1 MKRRMTRYMVA
12 LVALLCGTVLGDGL
26 IVGGGWIASSAMSG
40 RMVVDTRAGKGTLAT
55 DHAEDIAYSGL
66 WDGDAGTTAT
76 VAVNGR
82 TVKTATGEGSYTWIP
97 SAAGTYTLT
106 HRTTKDGVQLGET
119 LTVEF
124 SVTSSALSYTNLKGA
139 THTNPA
145 TYEEGTEVLFTDPSP
160 VTGYTFTGWSPA
172 RITASMTGPLTVRA
186 NWRANTYTV
195 TYDANGG
202 LGTTAQTAATYDV
215 DVRLAQNSFTRT
227 GYTFAGWATCASGS
241 AVYQPGTV
249 VRNLSVEQDGV
260 VALYAVWTPLPRP
273 SGSTLDNGTL
283 SFGTDGDAPW
293 FEQTEES
300 HFGGSAARS
309 GGIDHNGRSRLT
321 TTVSGSVMLS
331 FWWKVSSE
339 QDFDKLSISVD
350 GTKIAAI
357 SGEQDWAQKTVPIT
371 GDGTH
376 TVVWTY
382 RKDSSG
388 VRGSDCGWVD
398 QVVWRRCFALSYA
411 NLKGAT
417 HTNPSVYEE
426 GTALTFTNPGT
437 VAGYS
442 FTGWIPAQITESMTG
457 PQTVRANWQANTYT
471 IAYNANGGLGTTR
484 STAATYDVDIRL
496 AQNGFTRTGYSFAG
510 WTTHSSG
517 SMLYQPGETVRNLSS
532 EQDGVVTLYA
542 VWRANTYTITY
553 VTNGESDTMGTTAAT
568 YDTDVRLAQG
578 AFTRTGYTLVGWATR
593 ASGPITYQLGAVVRN
608 LSSEQGGIVTLYAVW
623 RANTYTV
630 AYDANGGSGTTV
642 QTAATYD
649 ADVRLARNGFTRV
662 GYSFAGWATRASGPV
677 AYQPG
682 TVVRNLSAVQGG
694 VVTLFAVWTPLPK
707 PSGTTLDNGT
717 LSFDTDVD
725 VGWFEQTEVSHS
737 GGSAARSGAVGDGGA
752 SRLTTEVSG
761 EGTLSFW
768 WKVSSQL
775 GRGVLSVS
783 VDGVEWTAVSGE
795 RGWARVEVP
804 VSGDGPHAVMWTYRR
819 DGSASRGS
827 DCGWVDEVD
836 WRPSLGNAL
845 DNASLAFDT
854 DEDAAWYG
862 QMDESHFGGSAARSG
877 GIGYGGATRLA
888 TTVSGAGTLTFWWK
902 VSSVEDYDKL
912 AVSVDGTE
920 VANIS
925 GERGWALMRVP
936 VRGAGL
942 HTVVWSYRKY
952 GSTPHGSDCGWV
964 DQVAW
969 MPLGAALGNT
979 TLAFDTDGEA
989 AWFVQTEVSHSG
1001 GSAARSGAI
1010 GDDGETH
1017 LTTTVPG
1024 PGTLSFWWKVSSEQ
1038 GYDKLSVSVDDR
1050 VKASLSGE
1058 QGWVRQTLTI
1068 TEDDNHTIAWTYD
1081 KDGSASGGSDC
1092 GWVDDVVW
1100 KGRFAIAYTNLKDA
1114 THANPETYEEGT
1126 EVSFTDPSAVR
1137 GYTFTGWTP
1146 ARITASTTGP
1156 LTVRANWRANTYTIA
1171 YNANGGSGAMEPTA
1185 AAYDE
1190 DVRLAWNGF
1199 TRAGYA
1205 FAGWARRASGSVVY
1219 EQGVEVR
1226 NLSAAQ
1232 GGVVTLYAVWTPL
1245 PRPSGATLDN
1255 AALVFGTDGDAP
1267 WFEQTEEFVVG
1278 ESAAR
1283 SGAVGRG
1290 GVTRLT
1296 TTVSGAGTLS
1306 FWWKVSSE
1314 TGYDTLT
1321 VSVDGEDVAVIFGEQ
1336 EWERVSIPVKG
1347 AGAHTVVWT
1356 FMRDTSVS
1364 RGFDCG
1370 WVDGVAWTQVAP
1382 PNVPPVADAEWT
1394 FVRGA
1399 SAAKPS
1405 VLVSPDGKWRL
1416 RAAGPEDG
1424 TVYVSF
1430 YNPLADDESEEWEF
1444 KSCVERG
1451 GADLTLPVRVRD
1463 EGNGRVYDVAFL
1475 GECFTDYTA
1484 LKRVTVPDALDADL
1498 AEAFLG
1504 VPNLA
1509 SFAVGGG
1516 NPRYFAR
1523 DGALFVH
1530 EQDGYANVLLHYPN
1544 GKAGTAYTVPEGV
1557 EAVSAWAFGNY
1568 GKLKTVTLP
1577 ASLRSW
1583 GTDSDWGNDN
1593 EWYAA
1598 SRLERIEL
1606 ADGNPYLKVAGG
1618 ALYTADGETLLRYPP
1633 ARAGASVV
1641 VEYGTERI
1649 APAAFAYAGKLTAV
1663 SLPATLRTLG
1673 TCAFSRS
1680 GLTGVEVPEG
1690 VVDISDAFCGSKKL
1704 ATVSLPTTLRRIDD
1718 GAFDSCTALKRVDI
1732 TNPDISLRGDG
1743 CGDGDDYIC
1752 WGEGLPAAFGIRVP
1766 SESGITQ
1773 TTSGHFH
1780 DAAKR
1785 RRAVPIL
1792 GTAVK
1797 IRLDVF
1803 NMGCPV
1809 WTMCFSGEKFD
1820 LAELHPS
1827 RCFYEYNSGDFYNL
1841 FTGWWYTGKDD
1852 REVHVTADTVVPNDP
1867 VTLVPGFVDLRELR
1881 SRLIADTAS
1890 RGREEY
1896 REGNDVVL
1904 PDAVSYDGYLYDP
1917 WDVNPG
1923 AVVGT
1928 ISVKLAAVRTD
1939 RRTGQTTRRVTAT
1952 VQVAGGRRVSL
1963 SRDMDSNWLS
1973 IPAGNGRVLE
1983 LIFWGNGVSG
1993 TFDGYAIDGA
2003 RNVFVSRTVTDRER
2017 ASEALSRFKDET
2029 VNLAWESTAEEDGT
2043 PCGWNG
2049 FSVKVGSAGRT
2060 RVTGT
2065 LADGTKV
2072 SATAQLI
2079 VGGEWCCVPVVVDR
2093 RPHRFGFN
2101 LWLAT
2106 DGSCVE
2112 AEGLDGDVR
2121 LGRAGTIGAYG
2132 DAAFYIDTGALGKL
2146 FDDWTYEG
2154 YGPDGV
2160 SVEQVGTK
2168 WRVAGG
2174 ARPGRVVLGR
2184 DGSVDETKTGENP
2197 SALTLAYRA
2206 KEGTFTGAFKYYV
2219 PSARGAPVAKT
2230 VNVYGVVVEGVGYGT
2245 AVVRG
2250 KGAVSA
2256 MVD

>member
-1 MKRRMTRYMVA
+1 MKRCMTRYMAA
-12 LVALLCGTVLGDGL
+12 LVALLCGTVFGGGLVVGDGC
-26 IVGGGWIASSAMSG
+26 IISSATSG
-40 RMVVDTRAGKGTLAT
+40 QMAVDTRAGEGPIVT
-55 DHAEDIAYSGL
+55 DHVENIAYSGL
-66 WDGDAGTTAT
+66 WDGDTGTMVT
-76 VAVNGR
+76 VTVNGR
-82 TVKTATGEGSYTWIP
+82 TVKTTTGEGVYMWPP

-106 HRTTKDGVQLGET
+106 HQTTKDGKQVGET
-119 LTVEF
+119 LTAVF
-124 SVTSSALSYTNLKGA
+124 MLTTSALTYTNLKGATHTNPTVYEEGTEVSFMDPSPVTGYTFTGWTPARITASMTGAQTVRANWRVNTYTIRYNANGGLGTTEPTAATYDADVRLAQNGFTRVDYTFVGWAMYASGPVAYQSGETVRNLSAAQGGVVTLYAVWRPLPKPSGTTLDNASLSFATDGDASWFEQAEEFVSGGSAARSGAVGDGKLSRLTTTVYGPGTLSFWWKVSSEENCDKLSVSVDGTDVAAISGEQDWEQKAIPITGDGAHTVVWTYRKDGSGVRGSDCGWVDQVVWRRCFTLTYTNLKGA

-145 TYEEGTEVLFTDPSP
+145 TYEEGTEVSFTAPSP
-160 VTGYTFTGWSPA
+160 VTGYTFTGWTPA
-172 RITASMTGPLTVRA
+172 RITAST
-186 NWRANTYTV
+186 
-195 TYDANGG
+195 
-202 LGTTAQTAATYDV
+202 
-215 DVRLAQNSFTRT
+215 
-227 GYTFAGWATCASGS
+227 
-241 AVYQPGTV
+241 
-249 VRNLSVEQDGV
+249 
-260 VALYAVWTPLPRP
+260 
-273 SGSTLDNGTL
+273 
-283 SFGTDGDAPW
+283 
-293 FEQTEES
+293 
-300 HFGGSAARS
+300 
-309 GGIDHNGRSRLT
+309 
-321 TTVSGSVMLS
+321 
-331 FWWKVSSE
+331 
-339 QDFDKLSISVD
+339 
-350 GTKIAAI
+350 
-357 SGEQDWAQKTVPIT
+357 
-371 GDGTH
+371 
-376 TVVWTY
+376 
-382 RKDSSG
+382 
-388 VRGSDCGWVD
+388 
-398 QVVWRRCFALSYA
+398 
-411 NLKGAT
+411 
-417 HTNPSVYEE
+417 
-426 GTALTFTNPGT
+426 
-437 VAGYS
+437 
-442 FTGWIPAQITESMTG
+442 TG
-457 PQTVRANWQANTYT
+457 PQTVRANWRANAYT
-471 IAYNANGGLGTTR
+471 IAYNANGGSGATAQ
-484 STAATYDVDIRL
+484 TAATYDADARL
-496 AQNGFTRTGYSFAG
+496 ARNGFTREGYVFAG
-510 WTTHSSG
+510 WSTRASG
-517 SMLYQPGETVRNLSS
+517 PVVYQPGAAVRNLSS
-532 EQDGVVTLYA
+532 TQGGVVTLYA
-542 VWRANTYTITY
+542 VWAPSLNTALG
-553 VTNGESDTMGTTAAT
+553 NRSLAFGT
-568 YDTDVRLAQG
+568 DGDVPWYG
-578 AFTRTGYTLVGWATR
+578 
-593 ASGPITYQLGAVVRN
+593 
-608 LSSEQGGIVTLYAVW
+608 
-623 RANTYTV
+623 
-630 AYDANGGSGTTV
+630 
-642 QTAATYD
+642 
-649 ADVRLARNGFTRV
+649 
-662 GYSFAGWATRASGPV
+662 
-677 AYQPG
+677 
-682 TVVRNLSAVQGG
+682 
-694 VVTLFAVWTPLPK
+694 
-707 PSGTTLDNGT
+707 
-717 LSFDTDVD
+717 
-725 VGWFEQTEVSHS
+725 QTEVSHS
-737 GGSAARSGAVGDGGA
+737 GGSAARSGVVGDGGA
-752 SRLTTEVSG
+752 SRLKTEVSG

-768 WKVSSQL
+768 WRVSSQP

-783 VDGVEWTAVSGE
+783 VDGVEWTAISGE

-804 VSGDGPHAVMWTYRR
+804 VTRSGTHTVVWTYRR

-845 DNASLAFDT
+845 DNAFLAFDT

-888 TTVSGAGTLTFWWK
+888 TVVFGAGTLTFWWK
-902 VSSVEDYDKL
+902 VSSMEDYDKL

-979 TLAFDTDGEA
+979 TLAFDTDGDA
-989 AWFVQTEVSHSG
+989 AWFVQTEVFHSG

-1010 GDDGETH
+1010 GDDGKTH

-1050 VKASLSGE
+1050 VKATLSGE

-1068 TEDDNHTIAWTYD
+1068 TEDDSHTIAWTYG

-1156 LTVRANWRANTYTIA
+1156 LTVRANWRAHTYTIA
-1171 YNANGGSGAMEPTA
+1171 YNANGGSGEMEPTA

-1219 EQGVEVR
+1219 EQGEEVR

-1232 GGVVTLYAVWTPL
+1232 DGVVTLYAVWTPL

-1296 TTVSGAGTLS
+1296 TTVSGTGTLS

-1382 PNVPPVADAEWT
+1382 PNVPPVTDAAWT

-1557 EAVSAWAFGNY
+1557 EAVSAWAFENY

-1704 ATVSLPTTLRRIDD
+1704 KEVSLPSTLRRIDD
-1718 GAFDSCTALKRVDI
+1718 GAFHDCAALKRVDLA
-1732 TNPDISLRGDG
+1732 NPRISLRGDG
-1743 CGDGDDYIC
+1743 CEDEDDYIC
-1752 WGEGLPAAFGIRVP
+1752 WGERLPAAFGIRVP
-1766 SESGITQ
+1766 AGSSVTPA
-1773 TTSGHFH
+1773 TSGHFH
-1780 DAAKR
+1780 DTAKR
-1785 RRAVPIL
+1785 RRAVPVL
-1792 GTAVK
+1792 GT
-1797 IRLDVF
+1797 
-1803 NMGCPV
+1803 CPV
-1809 WTMCFSGEKFD
+1809 PVLVTLRMDGGEDVTVSRLPGEKYGD
-1820 LAELHPS
+1820 ALAAPGADEMAEHPGCVF
-1827 RCFYEYNSGDFYNL
+1827 RGWYTQPDGGGTRTAADDIVPAHAVTLYP
-1841 FTGWWYTGKDD
+1841 WWYALP
-1852 REVHVTADTVVPNDP
+1852 TAGGGEGEDE
-1867 VTLVPGFVDLRELR
+1867 DLRLARFDSEE
-1881 SRLIADTAS
+1881 DGTAFAS
-1890 RGREEY
+1890 ART
-1896 REGNDVVL
+1896 
-1904 PDAVSYDGYLYDP
+1904 YDGYLYEGGAGTDP
-1917 WDVNPG
+1917 DGG
-1923 AVVGT
+1923 AGGRRIAGT
-1928 ISVKLAAVRTD
+1928 ILVKTAVARTD
-1939 RRTGQTTRRVTAT
+1939 RRTGRTTARAT
-1952 VQVAGGRRVSL
+1952 VTIQIPGERRVSL
-1963 SRDMDSNWLS
+1963 SGEMDAGTSPGFLS
-1973 IPAGNGRVLE
+1973 VTAKDGRTLDLLVGADGIAGV
-1983 LIFWGNGVSG
+1983 
-1993 TFDGYAIDGA
+1993 FDDYGIDGA
-2003 RNVFVSRTVTDRER
+2003 RNVFSSRDAGDREWSSYVLR
-2017 ASEALSRFKDET
+2017 QFSYESAVT
-2029 VNLAWESTAEEDGT
+2029 LAWESTREEDGT
-2043 PCGWNG
+2043 SCGWNG
-2049 FSVKVGSAGRT
+2049 LSVKVGSAGRT
-2060 RVTGT
+2060 KVAGT
-2065 LADGTKV
+2065 LADGTRV

-2079 VGGEWCCVPVVVDR
+2079 IVGSQCCIPVVVDR
-2093 RPHRFGFN
+2093 KPYRLAFCLWFGVLRGNVCTPDRLWCHR
-2101 LWLAT
+2101 
-2106 DGSCVE
+2106 V
-2112 AEGLDGDVR
+2112 EGLGGDVR
-2121 LGRAGTIGAYG
+2121 FGLAKTWQLEEYG
-2132 DAAFYIDTGALGKL
+2132 PAAFYIDTGALGKL
-2146 FDDWTYEG
+2146 FDDWTYEV

-2230 VNVYGVVVEGVGYGT
+2230 VNVYGVVVDGVGYGT

-2250 KGAVSA
+2250 KGAVSV

>member
-1 MKRRMTRYMVA
+1 MKRRMVCYMVA
-12 LVALLCGTVLGDGL
+12 WTALLCGTVLGGGL
-26 IVGGGWIASSAMSG
+26 VAGDGWIVSSATSG
-40 RMVVDTRAGKGTLAT
+40 RMTVDTRAGKGTLAT
-55 DHAEDIAYSGL
+55 DHAVDIAYSGL
-66 WDGDAGTTAT
+66 WDSDAGATAT
-76 VAVNGR
+76 VTVNGR
-82 TVKTATGEGSYTWIP
+82 TMKTATGEGFYKWPP
-97 SAAGTYTLT
+97 SVAGTYTLT
-106 HRTTKDGVQLGET
+106 HRTTKDGVPVGET
-119 LTVEF
+119 LTATF
-124 SVTSSALSYTNLKGA
+124 TVTSPTDSLGA
-139 THTNPA
+139 A
-145 TYEEGTEVLFTDPSP
+145 
-160 VTGYTFTGWSPA
+160 
-172 RITASMTGPLTVRA
+172 
-186 NWRANTYTV
+186 
-195 TYDANGG
+195 
-202 LGTTAQTAATYDV
+202 
-215 DVRLAQNSFTRT
+215 
-227 GYTFAGWATCASGS
+227 
-241 AVYQPGTV
+241 
-249 VRNLSVEQDGV
+249 
-260 VALYAVWTPLPRP
+260 
-273 SGSTLDNGTL
+273 LDNTAL
-283 SFGTDGDAPW
+283 AFGTDGDAPW
-293 FEQTEES
+293 Y
-300 HFGGSAARS
+300 G
-309 GGIDHNGRSRLT
+309 
-321 TTVSGSVMLS
+321 
-331 FWWKVSSE
+331 
-339 QDFDKLSISVD
+339 
-350 GTKIAAI
+350 
-357 SGEQDWAQKTVPIT
+357 
-371 GDGTH
+371 
-376 TVVWTY
+376 
-382 RKDSSG
+382 
-388 VRGSDCGWVD
+388 
-398 QVVWRRCFALSYA
+398 
-411 NLKGAT
+411 
-417 HTNPSVYEE
+417 
-426 GTALTFTNPGT
+426 
-437 VAGYS
+437 
-442 FTGWIPAQITESMTG
+442 
-457 PQTVRANWQANTYT
+457 
-471 IAYNANGGLGTTR
+471 
-484 STAATYDVDIRL
+484 
-496 AQNGFTRTGYSFAG
+496 
-510 WTTHSSG
+510 
-517 SMLYQPGETVRNLSS
+517 
-532 EQDGVVTLYA
+532 
-542 VWRANTYTITY
+542 
-553 VTNGESDTMGTTAAT
+553 
-568 YDTDVRLAQG
+568 
-578 AFTRTGYTLVGWATR
+578 
-593 ASGPITYQLGAVVRN
+593 
-608 LSSEQGGIVTLYAVW
+608 
-623 RANTYTV
+623 
-630 AYDANGGSGTTV
+630 
-642 QTAATYD
+642 
-649 ADVRLARNGFTRV
+649 
-662 GYSFAGWATRASGPV
+662 
-677 AYQPG
+677 
-682 TVVRNLSAVQGG
+682 
-694 VVTLFAVWTPLPK
+694 
-707 PSGTTLDNGT
+707 
-717 LSFDTDVD
+717 
-725 VGWFEQTEVSHS
+725 QTEVSHS

-768 WKVSSQL
+768 WRVSSQPNC
-775 GRGVLSVS
+775 GVLSVS

-804 VSGDGPHAVMWTYRR
+804 VSGDGTHAVMWTYRR
-819 DGSASRGS
+819 DGSASRGA
-827 DCGWVDEVD
+827 DCGWVDKVE

-845 DNASLAFDT
+845 DNASLVFDT

-888 TTVSGAGTLTFWWK
+888 TAVFGAGTLTFWWK
-902 VSSVEDYDKL
+902 VSSMEDYDKL

-979 TLAFDTDGEA
+979 ALAFDTDGDA

-1024 PGTLSFWWKVSSEQ
+1024 PGTLSFWWKVSSERN
-1038 GYDKLSVSVDDR
+1038 YNRLSVSVDDR
-1050 VKASLSGE
+1050 VKAFISGE

-1068 TEDDNHTIAWTYD
+1068 TEDDSHTIAWTYG

-1100 KGRFAIAYTNLKDA
+1100 KGRFALAYTNLKDA

-1126 EVSFTDPSAVR
+1126 EVSFSDPSAVR
-1137 GYTFTGWTP
+1137 GYAFTGWTP

-1156 LTVRANWRANTYTIA
+1156 LTVRANWRAHTYTIA
-1171 YNANGGSGAMEPTA
+1171 YDANGGSGEMEPTA
-1185 AAYDE
+1185 ATYDE

-1205 FAGWARRASGSVVY
+1205 FAGWARRASGSVAF
-1219 EQGVEVR
+1219 EQGEEVR

-1296 TTVSGAGTLS
+1296 TTVSGTGTLS

-1336 EWERVSIPVKG
+1336 KWERVSIPVKG

-1382 PNVPPVADAEWT
+1382 PNVPPVADAAWT

-1399 SAAKPS
+1399 SAAKPA

-1430 YNPLADDESEEWEF
+1430 YNPLAEDESEEWEF

-1451 GADLTLPVRVRD
+1451 GADLTLPVRARD

-1568 GKLKTVTLP
+1568 GKLKTVMLP

-1633 ARAGASVV
+1633 ARAGVSATVA
-1641 VEYGTERI
+1641 YGTRRI
-1649 APAAFAYAGKLTAV
+1649 APAAFAYAVKLASV
-1663 SLPATLRTLG
+1663 SLPATLRTFG
-1673 TCAFSRS
+1673 ASAFSRA
-1680 GLTGVEVPEG
+1680 GLTHVEVPEG
-1690 VVDISDAFCGSKKL
+1690 VTDIADAFCGAKKL
-1704 ATVSLPTTLRRIDD
+1704 KEVSLPSTLRRIDD
-1718 GAFDSCTALKRVDI
+1718 GAFHDCAALRRVDLA
-1732 TNPDISLRGDG
+1732 NPRISLRGDG
-1743 CGDGDDYIC
+1743 CEDEDDYIC
-1752 WGEGLPAAFGIRVP
+1752 WGEGLPAVFGIRVP
-1766 SESGITQ
+1766 AGSSVTSA
-1773 TTSGHFH
+1773 TSGHFH
-1780 DAAKR
+1780 DTRGKR
-1785 RRAVPIL
+1785 HDVPIL
-1792 GTAVK
+1792 PGTCPVPVLVTLRMDGGEDVTVSRLPGEKYGDALAAPGADEMAEHPGCVFRGWYTQPDGGGTRAAADDIVPAHAVTLYPWWYDLPDGNYADNVSPSLARFDSEEDGTAFAAA
-1797 IRLDVF
+1797 R
-1803 NMGCPV
+1803 
-1809 WTMCFSGEKFD
+1809 T
-1820 LAELHPS
+1820 
-1827 RCFYEYNSGDFYNL
+1827 
-1841 FTGWWYTGKDD
+1841 
-1852 REVHVTADTVVPNDP
+1852 
-1867 VTLVPGFVDLRELR
+1867 
-1881 SRLIADTAS
+1881 
-1890 RGREEY
+1890 
-1896 REGNDVVL
+1896 
-1904 PDAVSYDGYLYDP
+1904 YDGYLYHFEGGTPVVDP
-1917 WDVNPG
+1917 
-1923 AVVGT
+1923 VVFSRRIAGT
-1928 ISVKLAAVRTD
+1928 ILVKTAAARTD
-1939 RRTGQTTRRVTAT
+1939 RRTGRTTARAT
-1952 VQVAGGRRVSL
+1952 VTIQIPGERRVSL
-1963 SRDMDSNWLS
+1963 SGEMDAGTSPGFLS
-1973 IPAGNGRVLE
+1973 VTAKDGRTLDLVV
-1983 LIFWGNGVSG
+1983 GVDG
-1993 TFDGYAIDGA
+1993 IMGVFDDGYGIDGA
-2003 RNVFVSRTVTDRER
+2003 RNVFSSRDATDRER
-2017 ASEALSRFKDET
+2017 ASEVLALFRDEAP
-2029 VNLAWESTAEEDGT
+2029 NLAWESSREEDGM

-2049 FSVKVGSAGRT
+2049 LSVKVGSAGRT

-2065 LADGTKV
+2065 LADGTRV
-2072 SATAQLI
+2072 SATAQL
-2079 VGGEWCCVPVVVDR
+2079 VAGGGWFCIPVVVDR
-2093 RPHRFGFN
+2093 KPHRLAFC
-2101 LWLAT
+2101 LWLRSSRCT
-2106 DGSCVE
+2106 GGLWCQGV
-2112 AEGLDGDVR
+2112 EGLGGDVR
-2121 LGRAGTIGAYG
+2121 FGRAWMIGEYG
-2132 DAAFYIDTGALGKL
+2132 PAAFRIDTGALGEL
-2146 FDDWTYEG
+2146 FGDWTYEG
-2154 YGPDGV
+2154 YGPNGV

-2184 DGSVDETKTGENP
+2184 DGFVDETKTGENP

-2230 VNVYGVVVEGVGYGT
+2230 VNVYGVVVDGVGYGT

-2250 KGAVSA
+2250 KGAVSV

>member
-1 MKRRMTRYMVA
+1 MKRQIMRYTIIF
-12 LVALLCGTVLGDGL
+12 LTLLCGVVFGDGL
-26 IVGGGWIASSAMSG
+26 VISSATSDSL
-40 RMVVDTRAGKGTLAT
+40 VIDTRAGKGLLVT
-55 DHAEDIAYSGL
+55 DCLENIVYSNL
-66 WDGDAGTTAT
+66 WDGDTNAMVTI
-76 VAVNGR
+76 AVNGQS
-82 TVKTATGEGSYTWIP
+82 VKTAMGEGVYAWMPLSGGGI
-97 SAAGTYTLT
+97 YTLT
-106 HRTTKDGVQLGET
+106 HRTTKDGIQIGEI
-119 LTVEF
+119 LTTTF
-124 SVTSSALSYTNLKGA
+124 SVASSFLPT
-139 THTNPA
+139 
-145 TYEEGTEVLFTDPSP
+145 V
-160 VTGYTFTGWSPA
+160 
-172 RITASMTGPLTVRA
+172 PLGIA
-186 NWRANTYTV
+186 
-195 TYDANGG
+195 
-202 LGTTAQTAATYDV
+202 
-215 DVRLAQNSFTRT
+215 
-227 GYTFAGWATCASGS
+227 
-241 AVYQPGTV
+241 
-249 VRNLSVEQDGV
+249 
-260 VALYAVWTPLPRP
+260 
-273 SGSTLDNGTL
+273 LDNTSL
-283 SFGTDGDAPW
+283 MFDTDGDASW
-293 FEQTEES
+293 YGVMDTDEETY
-300 HFGGSAARS
+300 FGGSAARS
-309 GGIDHNGRSRLT
+309 GVIGDCGETSLS
-321 TTVSGSVMLS
+321 TTV
-331 FWWKVSSE
+331 
-339 QDFDKLSISVD
+339 
-350 GTKIAAI
+350 
-357 SGEQDWAQKTVPIT
+357 
-371 GDGTH
+371 
-376 TVVWTY
+376 
-382 RKDSSG
+382 
-388 VRGSDCGWVD
+388 
-398 QVVWRRCFALSYA
+398 
-411 NLKGAT
+411 
-417 HTNPSVYEE
+417 
-426 GTALTFTNPGT
+426 
-437 VAGYS
+437 
-442 FTGWIPAQITESMTG
+442 
-457 PQTVRANWQANTYT
+457 
-471 IAYNANGGLGTTR
+471 
-484 STAATYDVDIRL
+484 
-496 AQNGFTRTGYSFAG
+496 
-510 WTTHSSG
+510 
-517 SMLYQPGETVRNLSS
+517 
-532 EQDGVVTLYA
+532 
-542 VWRANTYTITY
+542 
-553 VTNGESDTMGTTAAT
+553 
-568 YDTDVRLAQG
+568 
-578 AFTRTGYTLVGWATR
+578 
-593 ASGPITYQLGAVVRN
+593 LGA
-608 LSSEQGGIVTLYAVW
+608 
-623 RANTYTV
+623 
-630 AYDANGGSGTTV
+630 
-642 QTAATYD
+642 
-649 ADVRLARNGFTRV
+649 
-662 GYSFAGWATRASGPV
+662 
-677 AYQPG
+677 
-682 TVVRNLSAVQGG
+682 
-694 VVTLFAVWTPLPK
+694 
-707 PSGTTLDNGT
+707 GT
-717 LSFDTDVD
+717 LSF
-725 VGWFEQTEVSHS
+725 
-737 GGSAARSGAVGDGGA
+737 R
-752 SRLTTEVSG
+752 
-761 EGTLSFW
+761 
-768 WKVSSQL
+768 
-775 GRGVLSVS
+775 
-783 VDGVEWTAVSGE
+783 
-795 RGWARVEVP
+795 
-804 VSGDGPHAVMWTYRR
+804 
-819 DGSASRGS
+819 
-827 DCGWVDEVD
+827 
-836 WRPSLGNAL
+836 
-845 DNASLAFDT
+845 
-854 DEDAAWYG
+854 
-862 QMDESHFGGSAARSG
+862 
-877 GIGYGGATRLA
+877 
-888 TTVSGAGTLTFWWK
+888 
-902 VSSVEDYDKL
+902 
-912 AVSVDGTE
+912 
-920 VANIS
+920 
-925 GERGWALMRVP
+925 
-936 VRGAGL
+936 
-942 HTVVWSYRKY
+942 
-952 GSTPHGSDCGWV
+952 
-964 DQVAW
+964 
-969 MPLGAALGNT
+969 
-979 TLAFDTDGEA
+979 
-989 AWFVQTEVSHSG
+989 
-1001 GSAARSGAI
+1001 
-1010 GDDGETH
+1010 
-1017 LTTTVPG
+1017 
-1024 PGTLSFWWKVSSEQ
+1024 WKVSSEQ
-1038 GYDKLSVSVDDR
+1038 GYDKLAVSVDGTKIMSISGDR
-1050 VKASLSGE
+1050 
-1058 QGWVRQTLTI
+1058 GWERKSVFI
-1068 TEDDNHTIAWTYD
+1068 TEGGTHTIVWTYR
-1081 KDGSASGGSDC
+1081 KDDSVSGGSDC
-1092 GWVDDVVW
+1092 GWVDEVVW
-1100 KGRFAIAYTNLKDA
+1100 RGQSSLTYTNLKGA
-1114 THANPETYEEGT
+1114 AHANPSAYEEGT
-1126 EVSFTDPSAVR
+1126 EVSFTDPAAVR
-1137 GYTFTGWTP
+1137 GYTFAGWTP

-1156 LTVRANWRANTYTIA
+1156 LTVRANWRAHTYTIA
-1171 YNANGGSGAMEPTA
+1171 YNANGGSGEMEPTA

-1219 EQGVEVR
+1219 EQGEEVR

-1232 GGVVTLYAVWTPL
+1232 DGVVTLYAVWTPL

-1296 TTVSGAGTLS
+1296 TTVSGTGTLS

-1364 RGFDCG
+1364 GGSDCG
-1370 WVDGVAWTQVAP
+1370 WVDQVVWTPGGSLAP
-1382 PNVPPVADAEWT
+1382 PNVPPVADAAWT
-1394 FVRGA
+1394 FVRSA

-1430 YNPLADDESEEWEF
+1430 YNPLAEDESEEWEF

-1451 GADLTLPVRVRD
+1451 GADLTLPVRARD
-1463 EGNGRVYDVAFL
+1463 ERNGRVYDVAFL

-1484 LKRVTVPDALDADL
+1484 LRRVTVPDALDADL

-1606 ADGNPYLKVAGG
+1606 ADGNPCLKVAGG

-1690 VVDISDAFCGSKKL
+1690 VVDISDAFCGAKKL

-1732 TNPDISLRGDG
+1732 TNPDISLWGDG
-1743 CGDGDDYIC
+1743 CGDGDDSIC

-1785 RRAVPIL
+1785 RRVVPIL

-2132 DAAFYIDTGALGKL
+2132 DAAFYIDTGALGEL
-2146 FDDWTYEG
+2146 FGDWTYEG

-2160 SVEQVGTK
+2160 SVEQIGTK

-2174 ARPGRVVLGR
+2174 ARPGRVVLDR
-2184 DGSVDETKTGENP
+2184 DGFVDEAKAGENP

-2230 VNVYGVVVEGVGYGT
+2230 VNVYGVVVDGVGYGT

>member
-1 MKRRMTRYMVA
+1 MKRCMMRYMA
-12 LVALLCGTVLGDGL
+12 AWVALLCGTILGDGL
-26 IVGGGWIASSAMSG
+26 GVGGGWIASFATSG
-40 RMVVDTRAGKGTLAT
+40 RMVVDTRVGEGPIVT
-55 DHAEDIAYSGL
+55 DHAEIIAYSGL
-66 WDGDAGTTAT
+66 WDGDVGATAT
-76 VAVNGR
+76 VTMNGR
-82 TVKTATGEGSYTWIP
+82 TVKTATGEGVYVWPLP

-106 HRTTKDGVQLGET
+106 HQTTKNGKQVGET
-119 LTVEF
+119 LTAIF
-124 SVTSSALSYTNLKGA
+124 KVTSSPLTYMNLRGA
-139 THTNPA
+139 SHTNPA
-145 TYEEGTEVLFTDPSP
+145 TYKEGTEVSFTDPSP
-160 VTGYTFTGWSPA
+160 VTGYTFTGWTPA
-172 RITASMTGPLTVRA
+172 RITASMTGAQTVRA
-186 NWRANTYTV
+186 NWRANTYTIR
-195 TYDANGG
+195 YNANGG
-202 LGTTAQTAATYDV
+202 LGTTEPTVATYDA
-215 DVRLAQNSFTRT
+215 DVRLAQNGFTRV
-227 GYTFAGWATCASGS
+227 GYAFAGWARRASGS
-241 AVYQPGTV
+241 VTYQSVET
-249 VRNLSVEQDGV
+249 VRNLSAAQGDV
-260 VALYAVWTPLPRP
+260 VTLYAVWAPLPKP
-273 SGSTLDNGTL
+273 SGTTLDNASL
-283 SFGTDGDAPW
+283 SFATDGDVSW
-293 FEQTEES
+293 FEQTEKFHS
-300 HFGGSAARS
+300 GGSAARS
-309 GGIDHNGRSRLT
+309 GRIGHNGKSRLT

-339 QDFDKLSISVD
+339 QNYDKLFISVD
-350 GTKIAAI
+350 GTEIVNI
-357 SGEQDWAQKTVPIT
+357 SGEQDWTQKTIQIM
-371 GDGTH
+371 GNGTH

-382 RKDSSG
+382 SKDGSES
-388 VRGSDCGWVD
+388 RGSDCGWVD
-398 QVVWRRCFALSYA
+398 QVVWRRCFALSYT
-411 NLKGAT
+411 NLKGTTHANPAT
-417 HTNPSVYEE
+417 YEE
-426 GTALTFTNPGT
+426 GTALTFTDPSSVT
-437 VAGYS
+437 GYA
-442 FTGWIPAQITESMTG
+442 FTGWIPARITASTTG
-457 PQTVRANWQANTYT
+457 AQTIYAN
-471 IAYNANGGLGTTR
+471 
-484 STAATYDVDIRL
+484 
-496 AQNGFTRTGYSFAG
+496 
-510 WTTHSSG
+510 
-517 SMLYQPGETVRNLSS
+517 
-532 EQDGVVTLYA
+532 
-542 VWRANTYTITY
+542 WRANTYTI
-553 VTNGESDTMGTTAAT
+553 
-568 YDTDVRLAQG
+568 
-578 AFTRTGYTLVGWATR
+578 
-593 ASGPITYQLGAVVRN
+593 
-608 LSSEQGGIVTLYAVW
+608 
-623 RANTYTV
+623 
-630 AYDANGGSGTTV
+630 AYDANGGSGTTA

-649 ADVRLARNGFTRV
+649 ADARLARNGFTRE
-662 GYSFAGWATRASGPV
+662 GYVFAGWATRASGPV
-677 AYQPG
+677 VYLPG
-682 TVVRNLSAVQGG
+682 AAVRNLSSAQGG
-694 VVTLFAVWTPLPK
+694 VVTLYAVWAPTFNTALGNR
-707 PSGTTLDNGT
+707 SLAFGTDG
-717 LSFDTDVD
+717 DAPWY
-725 VGWFEQTEVSHS
+725 GQTEVSHS
-737 GGSAARSGAVGDGGA
+737 GGSAARSGVVGDGGA

-768 WKVSSQL
+768 WKVSSQP
-775 GRGVLSVS
+775 GRGILSVS
-783 VDGVEWTAVSGE
+783 VDGVEWTAISGE

-804 VSGDGPHAVMWTYRR
+804 VTRSGTHTVVWTYRR

-827 DCGWVDEVD
+827 DCGWVDEVE

-845 DNASLAFDT
+845 DNASLVFDT

-888 TTVSGAGTLTFWWK
+888 TAVFGAGTLTFWWK
-902 VSSVEDYDKL
+902 VSSMEDYDKL

-979 TLAFDTDGEA
+979 ALAFDTDGDA
-989 AWFVQTEVSHSG
+989 AWFVQSEVSHSG
-1001 GSAARSGAI
+1001 GSAARSGVI
-1010 GDDGETH
+1010 GDDGETR

-1024 PGTLSFWWKVSSEQ
+1024 PGTLSFWWKVSSERNR
-1038 GYDKLSVSVDDR
+1038 DRLSVSVDDR
-1050 VKASLSGE
+1050 VKASISGE

-1068 TEDDNHTIAWTYD
+1068 TEDDSHTIAWTYD

-1137 GYTFTGWTP
+1137 GYTFAGWTP

-1156 LTVRANWRANTYTIA
+1156 LTVRANWRAHTYTIA
-1171 YNANGGSGAMEPTA
+1171 YNANGGSGEMEPTA

-1255 AALVFGTDGDAP
+1255 ESLVFGTDGDAP

-1296 TTVSGAGTLS
+1296 TTVSGTGTLS

-1356 FMRDTSVS
+1356 FRRDTSVS

-1382 PNVPPVADAEWT
+1382 PNVPPVADAAWT

-1430 YNPLADDESEEWEF
+1430 YNPLAEDESEEWEF

-1451 GADLTLPVRVRD
+1451 GADLTLPVRARD

-1484 LKRVTVPDALDADL
+1484 LRRVTVPDALDADL

-1544 GKAGTAYTVPEGV
+1544 GKAGTAYTVPEGT

-1618 ALYTADGETLLRYPP
+1618 ALYTVDGETLLRYPP
-1633 ARAGASVV
+1633 ARAGASATVA
-1641 VEYGTERI
+1641 YGTRRI
-1649 APAAFAYAGKLTAV
+1649 APAAFAYAVKLASV
-1663 SLPATLRTLG
+1663 SLPATLRTFG
-1673 TCAFSRS
+1673 ASAFSRA
-1680 GLTGVEVPEG
+1680 GLTHVEVPEG
-1690 VVDISDAFCGSKKL
+1690 VTDIADAFCGAKKL
-1704 ATVSLPTTLRRIDD
+1704 KEVSLPSTLRRIDD
-1718 GAFDSCTALKRVDI
+1718 GAFHDCAALKRVDLA
-1732 TNPDISLRGDG
+1732 NPRISLRGDG
-1743 CGDGDDYIC
+1743 CEDEDDYIC

-1766 SESGITQ
+1766 AGSSVTSA
-1773 TTSGHFH
+1773 TSGHFH
-1780 DAAKR
+1780 DTAKR
-1785 RRAVPIL
+1785 RRAVPVL
-1792 GTAVK
+1792 GT
-1797 IRLDVF
+1797 
-1803 NMGCPV
+1803 CPV
-1809 WTMCFSGEKFD
+1809 PVLVTLRMDGGEDVTVSRLPGEKYGD
-1820 LAELHPS
+1820 ALAAPGADEMAEHPGCVF
-1827 RCFYEYNSGDFYNL
+1827 RGWYTQPDGGGTRAAADDIVPAHAVTLYP
-1841 FTGWWYTGKDD
+1841 WWYALP
-1852 REVHVTADTVVPNDP
+1852 TAGGGEGEDE
-1867 VTLVPGFVDLRELR
+1867 DLRLARFDSEE
-1881 SRLIADTAS
+1881 DGTAFAS
-1890 RGREEY
+1890 ART
-1896 REGNDVVL
+1896 
-1904 PDAVSYDGYLYDP
+1904 YDGYLYEGGAGTDP
-1917 WDVNPG
+1917 DGG
-1923 AVVGT
+1923 AGGRRIAGT
-1928 ISVKLAAVRTD
+1928 VLVKTAVARTD
-1939 RRTGQTTRRVTAT
+1939 RRTGRTTARAT
-1952 VQVAGGRRVSL
+1952 VTIQIPGERRVSL
-1963 SRDMDSNWLS
+1963 SGEMDAGTSPGFLS
-1973 IPAGNGRVLE
+1973 VTAKDGRTLDLLVGADGIAGV
-1983 LIFWGNGVSG
+1983 
-1993 TFDGYAIDGA
+1993 FDDYGIDGA
-2003 RNVFVSRTVTDRER
+2003 RNVFSSRDAGDREWSSYVLR
-2017 ASEALSRFKDET
+2017 QFSYESAVT
-2029 VNLAWESTAEEDGT
+2029 LAWESAREENGT
-2043 PCGWNG
+2043 SCGWNG
-2049 FSVKVGSAGRT
+2049 LSVKVGSAGRT
-2060 RVTGT
+2060 KVAGT
-2065 LADGTKV
+2065 LADGTRV

-2079 VGGEWCCVPVVVDR
+2079 IVGSQCCIPVVVDR
-2093 RPHRFGFN
+2093 KSYRLAFCLWFGVLTDDVCTPDRLWCHR
-2101 LWLAT
+2101 
-2106 DGSCVE
+2106 V
-2112 AEGLDGDVR
+2112 EGLGGDVR
-2121 LGRAGTIGAYG
+2121 FGLAKTWQLEEYG
-2132 DAAFYIDTGALGKL
+2132 PAAFYIDTGALGEL
-2146 FDDWTYEG
+2146 FDDWTYEV

-2168 WRVAGG
+2168 WRIAGG
-2174 ARPGRVVLGR
+2174 ARPGRVVLDR
-2184 DGSVDETKTGENP
+2184 DGFVDEAKAGENP

-2230 VNVYGVVVEGVGYGT
+2230 VNVYGVVVDGVGYGT

-2250 KGAVSA
+2250 KGGVSV

>member
-1 MKRRMTRYMVA
+1 MKRRMVCYMVA
-12 LVALLCGTVLGDGL
+12 WTALLCGTVLGGGL
-26 IVGGGWIASSAMSG
+26 VAGDGWIVSSATSG
-40 RMVVDTRAGKGTLAT
+40 RMTVDTRAGKGTLAT
-55 DHAEDIAYSGL
+55 DHAVDIAYSGL
-66 WDGDAGTTAT
+66 WDSDAGATAT
-76 VAVNGR
+76 VTVNGR
-82 TVKTATGEGSYTWIP
+82 TMKTATGEGFYKWPP
-97 SAAGTYTLT
+97 SVAGTYTLT
-106 HRTTKDGVQLGET
+106 HRTTKDGVPVGET
-119 LTVEF
+119 LTATF
-124 SVTSSALSYTNLKGA
+124 TVTSPTDSLGA
-139 THTNPA
+139 A
-145 TYEEGTEVLFTDPSP
+145 
-160 VTGYTFTGWSPA
+160 
-172 RITASMTGPLTVRA
+172 
-186 NWRANTYTV
+186 
-195 TYDANGG
+195 
-202 LGTTAQTAATYDV
+202 
-215 DVRLAQNSFTRT
+215 
-227 GYTFAGWATCASGS
+227 
-241 AVYQPGTV
+241 
-249 VRNLSVEQDGV
+249 
-260 VALYAVWTPLPRP
+260 
-273 SGSTLDNGTL
+273 LDNTAL
-283 SFGTDGDAPW
+283 AFGTDGDAPW
-293 FEQTEES
+293 Y
-300 HFGGSAARS
+300 G
-309 GGIDHNGRSRLT
+309 
-321 TTVSGSVMLS
+321 
-331 FWWKVSSE
+331 
-339 QDFDKLSISVD
+339 
-350 GTKIAAI
+350 
-357 SGEQDWAQKTVPIT
+357 
-371 GDGTH
+371 
-376 TVVWTY
+376 
-382 RKDSSG
+382 
-388 VRGSDCGWVD
+388 
-398 QVVWRRCFALSYA
+398 
-411 NLKGAT
+411 
-417 HTNPSVYEE
+417 
-426 GTALTFTNPGT
+426 
-437 VAGYS
+437 
-442 FTGWIPAQITESMTG
+442 
-457 PQTVRANWQANTYT
+457 
-471 IAYNANGGLGTTR
+471 
-484 STAATYDVDIRL
+484 
-496 AQNGFTRTGYSFAG
+496 
-510 WTTHSSG
+510 
-517 SMLYQPGETVRNLSS
+517 
-532 EQDGVVTLYA
+532 
-542 VWRANTYTITY
+542 
-553 VTNGESDTMGTTAAT
+553 
-568 YDTDVRLAQG
+568 
-578 AFTRTGYTLVGWATR
+578 
-593 ASGPITYQLGAVVRN
+593 
-608 LSSEQGGIVTLYAVW
+608 
-623 RANTYTV
+623 
-630 AYDANGGSGTTV
+630 
-642 QTAATYD
+642 
-649 ADVRLARNGFTRV
+649 
-662 GYSFAGWATRASGPV
+662 
-677 AYQPG
+677 
-682 TVVRNLSAVQGG
+682 
-694 VVTLFAVWTPLPK
+694 
-707 PSGTTLDNGT
+707 
-717 LSFDTDVD
+717 
-725 VGWFEQTEVSHS
+725 QTEVSHS
-737 GGSAARSGAVGDGGA
+737 GGSAARSGVVGDGGA

-768 WKVSSQL
+768 WRVSSQP

-783 VDGVEWTAVSGE
+783 VDGVEWTAISGE

-804 VSGDGPHAVMWTYRR
+804 VTRSGTHTVVWTYRR

-827 DCGWVDEVD
+827 DCGWVDEVE

-845 DNASLAFDT
+845 DNVSLVFDT

-888 TTVSGAGTLTFWWK
+888 TAVFGAGTLTFWWK
-902 VSSVEDYDKL
+902 VSSMEDYDKL

-1010 GDDGETH
+1010 GDDGKTH

-1024 PGTLSFWWKVSSEQ
+1024 PGTLSFWWKVASEQ

-1068 TEDDNHTIAWTYD
+1068 TEDDSHTIAWTYG

-1100 KGRFAIAYTNLKDA
+1100 KGRFALAYTNLKDA
-1114 THANPETYEEGT
+1114 THSNPETYEEGT

-1137 GYTFTGWTP
+1137 GYTFAGWTP

-1156 LTVRANWRANTYTIA
+1156 LTVRANWRAHTYTIA
-1171 YNANGGSGAMEPTA
+1171 YNANGGSGEMESTA

-1219 EQGVEVR
+1219 EQGEEVR

-1296 TTVSGAGTLS
+1296 TTVSGTGTLS

-1356 FMRDTSVS
+1356 FRRDTSVS

-1382 PNVPPVADAEWT
+1382 PNAPPVADAAWT

-1430 YNPLADDESEEWEF
+1430 YNPLAEDESEEWEF

-1451 GADLTLPVRVRD
+1451 GADLTLPVRARD

-1544 GKAGTAYTVPEGV
+1544 GKAGTAYAVPEGV

-1606 ADGNPYLKVAGG
+1606 ADGNPYLRLVGG
-1618 ALYTADGETLLRYPP
+1618 ALYTAAGDTLLRYPP
-1633 ARAGASVV
+1633 ARAGVSATVA
-1641 VEYGTERI
+1641 YGTRRI
-1649 APAAFAYAGKLTAV
+1649 APAAFAYAGKLASV
-1663 SLPATLRTLG
+1663 SLPTTLRTLG
-1673 TCAFSRS
+1673 ASVFSRA

-1690 VVDISDAFCGSKKL
+1690 VTDIADAFCGAKKL
-1704 ATVSLPTTLRRIDD
+1704 KEVSLPSTLRRIDD
-1718 GAFDSCTALKRVDI
+1718 GAFHDCAALTRVDLA
-1732 TNPDISLRGDG
+1732 NPRISLRGDG
-1743 CGDGDDYIC
+1743 CEDEDDYIC
-1752 WGEGLPAAFGIRVP
+1752 WGERLPAAFGIRVP
-1766 SESGITQ
+1766 AGSSVTSA
-1773 TTSGHFH
+1773 TSGHFH
-1780 DAAKR
+1780 DTRGKR
-1785 RRAVPIL
+1785 HDVPIL
-1792 GTAVK
+1792 PGTCPVPVLVTLRMDGGEDVTVSRLPGEKYGDALAAPGADEMAEHPGCVFRGWYTQPDGGGTRAAADDIVPAHAVTLYPWWYALPTAGGGEGEDEDLRLARFDSEEDGTA
-1797 IRLDVF
+1797 F
-1803 NMGCPV
+1803 
-1809 WTMCFSGEKFD
+1809 
-1820 LAELHPS
+1820 
-1827 RCFYEYNSGDFYNL
+1827 
-1841 FTGWWYTGKDD
+1841 
-1852 REVHVTADTVVPNDP
+1852 
-1867 VTLVPGFVDLRELR
+1867 
-1881 SRLIADTAS
+1881 AS
-1890 RGREEY
+1890 ART
-1896 REGNDVVL
+1896 
-1904 PDAVSYDGYLYDP
+1904 YDGYLYHFEGGTPVVDP
-1917 WDVNPG
+1917 V
-1923 AVVGT
+1923 AFSRRIAGT
-1928 ISVKLAAVRTD
+1928 ILVKTAAARTD
-1939 RRTGQTTRRVTAT
+1939 RRTGRTTARAT
-1952 VQVAGGRRVSL
+1952 VTIQIPGERRVSL
-1963 SRDMDSNWLS
+1963 SGEMDAGTSPGFLS
-1973 IPAGNGRVLE
+1973 VTAKDGRTLDLVV
-1983 LIFWGNGVSG
+1983 GVDG
-1993 TFDGYAIDGA
+1993 IMGVFDDGYGIDGA
-2003 RNVFVSRTVTDRER
+2003 RNVFSSRTATDRER
-2017 ASEALSRFKDET
+2017 ASEVLSLFKNEA
-2029 VNLAWESTAEEDGT
+2029 VNLAWEDGMS
-2043 PCGWNG
+2043 CGWNG
-2049 FSVKVGSAGRT
+2049 LSVKIGSAGRT
-2060 RVTGT
+2060 RITGT
-2065 LADGTKV
+2065 LADGTRV
-2072 SATAQLI
+2072 SATAQL
-2079 VGGEWCCVPVVVDR
+2079 VAGEDWFCIPVVVDR
-2093 RPHRFGFN
+2093 KPHRLAFC
-2101 LWLAT
+2101 LWLSE
-2106 DGSCVE
+2106 GCMPGLSCRGV
-2112 AEGLDGDVR
+2112 EGLDGDVR
-2121 LGRAGTIGAYG
+2121 FGLAGAVGMYGDG
-2132 DAAFYIDTGALGKL
+2132 DAAFRIDTGALGEL
-2146 FDDWTYEG
+2146 FDDRTYEV

-2174 ARPGRVVLGR
+2174 ARPGRVVLDR
-2184 DGSVDETKTGENP
+2184 DGFVDEAKAGENP

-2250 KGAVSA
+2250 KGAVSV

>member
-1 MKRRMTRYMVA
+1 MKRCMMRYMA
-12 LVALLCGTVLGDGL
+12 AWVALLCGTILGDGL
-26 IVGGGWIASSAMSG
+26 GVGGGWIASFATSG
-40 RMVVDTRAGKGTLAT
+40 RMVVDTRVGEGPIVT
-55 DHAEDIAYSGL
+55 DHAEIIAYSGL
-66 WDGDAGTTAT
+66 WDGDVGATAT
-76 VAVNGR
+76 VTMNGR
-82 TVKTATGEGSYTWIP
+82 TVKTATGEGVYVWPLP

-106 HRTTKDGVQLGET
+106 HRTTKNGKQVGET
-119 LTVEF
+119 LTAIF
-124 SVTSSALSYTNLKGA
+124 KVTSSPLTYMNLKGA
-139 THTNPA
+139 THANPA
-145 TYEEGTEVLFTDPSP
+145 TYEEGTEVSFTDPSP
-160 VTGYTFTGWSPA
+160 VTGYTFTGWTPA
-172 RITASMTGPLTVRA
+172 RITASMTGAQTVRA
-186 NWRANTYTV
+186 SWRANTYTIR
-195 TYDANGG
+195 YNANGG
-202 LGTTAQTAATYDV
+202 LGTTEPTAATYDA
-215 DVRLAQNSFTRT
+215 DVRLAQNGFTRV
-227 GYTFAGWATCASGS
+227 GYAFAGWARRASGS
-241 AVYQPGTV
+241 VTYQSV
-249 VRNLSVEQDGV
+249 EAVRNLSAAQGDV
-260 VALYAVWTPLPRP
+260 VTLYAVWAPLPKP
-273 SGSTLDNGTL
+273 SGTTLDNASL
-283 SFGTDGDAPW
+283 SFATDGDVSW

-300 HFGGSAARS
+300 YFGGSAARS
-309 GGIDHNGRSRLT
+309 GRIGHNGKSRLT

-339 QDFDKLSISVD
+339 QNYDKLSIFVD
-350 GTKIAAI
+350 GTEIANI
-357 SGEQDWAQKTVPIT
+357 SGEQDWTQKTIQIM

-376 TVVWTY
+376 TVVWMY
-382 RKDSSG
+382 SKDDSES
-388 VRGSDCGWVD
+388 RGSDCGWVD
-398 QVVWRRCFALSYA
+398 QVVWRRCFTLTYT

-417 HTNPSVYEE
+417 HTNPATYEE
-426 GTALTFTNPGT
+426 GTEVSFTAPSPVT
-437 VAGYS
+437 GYT
-442 FTGWIPAQITESMTG
+442 FTGWTPARITASTTG
-457 PQTVRANWQANTYT
+457 PQTVRANWRTHTYT
-471 IAYNANGGLGTTR
+471 IAYNANGGSGA
-484 STAATYDVDIRL
+484 TA
-496 AQNGFTRTGYSFAG
+496 
-510 WTTHSSG
+510 
-517 SMLYQPGETVRNLSS
+517 
-532 EQDGVVTLYA
+532 
-542 VWRANTYTITY
+542 
-553 VTNGESDTMGTTAAT
+553 
-568 YDTDVRLAQG
+568 
-578 AFTRTGYTLVGWATR
+578 
-593 ASGPITYQLGAVVRN
+593 
-608 LSSEQGGIVTLYAVW
+608 
-623 RANTYTV
+623 
-630 AYDANGGSGTTV
+630 

-649 ADVRLARNGFTRV
+649 ADARLARNGFTRE
-662 GYSFAGWATRASGPV
+662 GYVFAGWSTRASGPV

-682 TVVRNLSAVQGG
+682 AAVRNLSSVQGG
-694 VVTLFAVWTPLPK
+694 VVTLYAVWAPTFNTALGNRFLAF
-707 PSGTTLDNGT
+707 GTDG
-717 LSFDTDVD
+717 DAPWY
-725 VGWFEQTEVSHS
+725 GQTEESHS
-737 GGSAARSGAVGDGGA
+737 GGSAARSGVVGDRGA
-752 SRLTTEVSG
+752 SRLTTEVPG

-768 WKVSSQL
+768 WRVSSQP
-775 GRGVLSVS
+775 GRGILSVS
-783 VDGVEWTAVSGE
+783 VDGVEWTAISGE

-804 VSGDGPHAVMWTYRR
+804 VTRSGTHSVVWTYRR
-819 DGSASRGS
+819 DGSMSCGS
-827 DCGWVDEVD
+827 DCGWVDEVE

-845 DNASLAFDT
+845 DNASLVFDT

-888 TTVSGAGTLTFWWK
+888 TAVFGAGTLTFWWK
-902 VSSVEDYDKL
+902 VSSMEDYDKL

-979 TLAFDTDGEA
+979 TLAFDTDGDA

-1010 GDDGETH
+1010 GDDGKTH

-1050 VKASLSGE
+1050 VKASISGE

-1068 TEDDNHTIAWTYD
+1068 TEDDSHTIAWTYD
-1081 KDGSASGGSDC
+1081 KDVSASGGSDC

-1126 EVSFTDPSAVR
+1126 EVSFTDPAAVR
-1137 GYTFTGWTP
+1137 GYTFAGWTP

-1156 LTVRANWRANTYTIA
+1156 LTVRANWRAHTYTIA
-1171 YNANGGSGAMEPTA
+1171 YNANGGSGEMESTA

-1219 EQGVEVR
+1219 EQGEEVR

-1296 TTVSGAGTLS
+1296 TTVSGTGTLS

-1382 PNVPPVADAEWT
+1382 PNVPPVADAAWT

-1430 YNPLADDESEEWEF
+1430 YNPLAEDESEEWEF

-1451 GADLTLPVRVRD
+1451 GADLTLPVRARD

-1606 ADGNPYLKVAGG
+1606 ADGNPYLKVAVG

-1633 ARAGASVV
+1633 ARAGASATVA
-1641 VEYGTERI
+1641 YGTRRI
-1649 APAAFAYAGKLTAV
+1649 APAAFAYAGKLTSV

-1690 VVDISDAFCGSKKL
+1690 VVDISDAFCGAKKL
-1704 ATVSLPTTLRRIDD
+1704 KEVSLPSTLRRIDD
-1718 GAFDSCTALKRVDI
+1718 GAFHDCAALRRVDLA
-1732 TNPDISLRGDG
+1732 NPRISLRGDG
-1743 CGDGDDYIC
+1743 CEDEDDYIC

-1766 SESGITQ
+1766 AGSSVTPA
-1773 TTSGHFH
+1773 TSGHFH
-1780 DAAKR
+1780 DTRGKR
-1785 RRAVPIL
+1785 HDVPIL
-1792 GTAVK
+1792 GT
-1797 IRLDVF
+1797 
-1803 NMGCPV
+1803 CPV
-1809 WTMCFSGEKFD
+1809 PVLVTLRMDGGEDVTVSRLPGEKYGD
-1820 LAELHPS
+1820 ALAAPGADEMAEHPGCVF
-1827 RCFYEYNSGDFYNL
+1827 RGWYTQPDGGGTRAAADDIVPAHAVTLYP
-1841 FTGWWYTGKDD
+1841 WWYD
-1852 REVHVTADTVVPNDP
+1852 
-1867 VTLVPGFVDLRELR
+1867 
-1881 SRLIADTAS
+1881 
-1890 RGREEY
+1890 
-1896 REGNDVVL
+1896 L
-1904 PDAVSYDGYLYDP
+1904 PDGNYADNVSPSLARFDSEEDGTAFAAARTYDGYLYHFEGGTPVVDP
-1917 WDVNPG
+1917 
-1923 AVVGT
+1923 VVFSRRIAGT
-1928 ISVKLAAVRTD
+1928 ILVKTAAARTD
-1939 RRTGQTTRRVTAT
+1939 RRTGRTTARAT
-1952 VQVAGGRRVSL
+1952 VTIQIPGERRVSL
-1963 SRDMDSNWLS
+1963 SGEMDAGTSPGFLS
-1973 IPAGNGRVLE
+1973 VTAKDGRTLDLVV
-1983 LIFWGNGVSG
+1983 GVDG
-1993 TFDGYAIDGA
+1993 IMGVFDDGYGIDGA
-2003 RNVFVSRTVTDRER
+2003 RNVFSSRTATDRER
-2017 ASEALSRFKDET
+2017 ASEVLSLFKDEA
-2029 VNLAWESTAEEDGT
+2029 VNLAWEDGMSR
-2043 PCGWNG
+2043 GWNG
-2049 FSVKVGSAGRT
+2049 LSVKVGSAGRT
-2060 RVTGT
+2060 RITGT
-2065 LADGTKV
+2065 LADGTRV
-2072 SATAQLI
+2072 SATAQL
-2079 VGGEWCCVPVVVDR
+2079 VAGEDWFCIPVVVDR
-2093 RPHRFGFN
+2093 KPHRLAFC
-2101 LWLAT
+2101 LWLSE
-2106 DGSCVE
+2106 GCMPGLSCRGV
-2112 AEGLDGDVR
+2112 EGLGGDVR
-2121 LGRAGTIGAYG
+2121 FGRAWMIGEYG
-2132 DAAFYIDTGALGKL
+2132 PAAFRIDTGALGKL
-2146 FDDWTYEG
+2146 FDDWTYEV

-2184 DGSVDETKTGENP
+2184 DGSVDEAKTGENP

-2250 KGAVSA
+2250 KGAVSV

>member
-1 MKRRMTRYMVA
+1 MKRCMAA
-12 LVALLCGTVLGDGL
+12 LAVLLCGTVLGGGL
-26 IVGGGWIASSAMSG
+26 VVDDGWIVSSVKSG
-40 RMVVDTRAGKGTLAT
+40 RMMVDTRAGIGPIVT
-55 DHAEDIAYSGL
+55 DHAEDITYSGL
-66 WDGDAGTTAT
+66 WDGDAGATAT

-82 TVKTATGEGSYTWIP
+82 TVKTAMGEGVYMWPLP

-106 HRTTKDGVQLGET
+106 HRTTKNGKQVGET
-119 LTVEF
+119 LTAIF
-124 SVTSSALSYTNLKGA
+124 KVTSSSLTYTNLKGA
-139 THTNPA
+139 THTNPT
-145 TYEEGTEVLFTDPSP
+145 TYEEGTEVSFTDPSP
-160 VTGYTFTGWSPA
+160 VTGYTFTGWTPA
-172 RITASMTGPLTVRA
+172 RIAASATGVQTVRA

-195 TYDANGG
+195 TYNANGG
-202 LGTTAQTAATYDV
+202 SGTVASMAATYDV
-215 DVRLAQNSFTRT
+215 DVRLAQNGFTRV
-227 GYTFAGWATCASGS
+227 GYTFVGWAMYASGPV
-241 AVYQPGTV
+241 VYQAGAT
-249 VRNLSVEQDGV
+249 VRNLSAAQGGV
-260 VALYAVWTPLPRP
+260 VTLYAVWRPLPKP
-273 SGSTLDNGTL
+273 SGTTLDNASL
-283 SFGTDGDAPW
+283 SFATDGDASW
-293 FEQTEES
+293 FEQAEEFVS
-300 HFGGSAARS
+300 GGSAARS
-309 GGIDHNGRSRLT
+309 GAVGDGKSSRLT
-321 TTVSGSVMLS
+321 TTVYGPGTLS

-339 QDFDKLSISVD
+339 ENYDKLSVSVD
-350 GTKIAAI
+350 GTDVAAI

-382 RKDSSG
+382 RKDSPG

-398 QVVWRRCFALSYA
+398 QVVWRRCFALTYT

-417 HTNPSVYEE
+417 HTNPATYEE
-426 GTALTFTNPGT
+426 GTDVSFTDPSPVT
-437 VAGYS
+437 GYT
-442 FTGWIPAQITESMTG
+442 FTGWTPARIAASTTG
-457 PQTVRANWQANTYT
+457 PQTVCANWRANTYT
-471 IAYNANGGLGTTR
+471 IVYNANGGSGTTAQ
-484 STAATYDVDIRL
+484 TAATYDADARL
-496 AQNGFTRTGYSFAG
+496 AQNGFTREGYMFAG
-510 WTTHSSG
+510 WS
-517 SMLYQPGETVRNLSS
+517 
-532 EQDGVVTLYA
+532 
-542 VWRANTYTITY
+542 
-553 VTNGESDTMGTTAAT
+553 
-568 YDTDVRLAQG
+568 
-578 AFTRTGYTLVGWATR
+578 
-593 ASGPITYQLGAVVRN
+593 
-608 LSSEQGGIVTLYAVW
+608 
-623 RANTYTV
+623 
-630 AYDANGGSGTTV
+630 
-642 QTAATYD
+642 
-649 ADVRLARNGFTRV
+649 
-662 GYSFAGWATRASGPV
+662 TRASGPV

-682 TVVRNLSAVQGG
+682 AAVRNLSSAQDG
-694 VVTLFAVWTPLPK
+694 VVTLYAVWA
-707 PSGTTLDNGT
+707 PSLNMALGNRSLAFGTDG
-717 LSFDTDVD
+717 DAPWY
-725 VGWFEQTEVSHS
+725 GQTEVSHS
-737 GGSAARSGAVGDGGA
+737 GGSAARSGAVGDGEA

-768 WKVSSQL
+768 WRVSSHP

-783 VDGVEWTAVSGE
+783 VDGVEWTAISGE

-804 VSGDGPHAVMWTYRR
+804 VTRSGTHSVVWTYRR

-827 DCGWVDEVD
+827 DCGWVDEVE

-845 DNASLAFDT
+845 DNASLVFDT

-888 TTVSGAGTLTFWWK
+888 TAVFGAGTLTFWWK
-902 VSSVEDYDKL
+902 VSSMEDYDKL

-1010 GDDGETH
+1010 GDDGETR

-1024 PGTLSFWWKVSSEQ
+1024 PGTLSFWWKVSSERN
-1038 GYDKLSVSVDDR
+1038 YDKLSVSVDDR

-1068 TEDDNHTIAWTYD
+1068 TEDDSHTIAWTYG
-1081 KDGSASGGSDC
+1081 KNGSASRGSDC
-1092 GWVDDVVW
+1092 GWVDDVEW

-1156 LTVRANWRANTYTIA
+1156 LTVRANWRAHTYTIA
-1171 YNANGGSGAMEPTA
+1171 YNANGGSGEMEPTA

-1296 TTVSGAGTLS
+1296 TTVSGTGTLS

-1356 FMRDTSVS
+1356 FRRDTSVS

-1382 PNVPPVADAEWT
+1382 PNVPPVADAAWT

-1430 YNPLADDESEEWEF
+1430 YNPLAEDESEEWEF

-1451 GADLTLPVRVRD
+1451 GADLTLPVRARD

-1577 ASLRSW
+1577 ASLQSW

-1633 ARAGASVV
+1633 ARAGASATVA
-1641 VEYGTERI
+1641 YGTRRI
-1649 APAAFAYAGKLTAV
+1649 APAAFAYAGKLTSV

-1673 TCAFSRS
+1673 ASAFSRA
-1680 GLTGVEVPEG
+1680 GLTHAEVPEG
-1690 VVDISDAFCGSKKL
+1690 VEDISDAFCGAKKL
-1704 ATVSLPTTLRRIDD
+1704 KEVSLPSTLRRIDD
-1718 GAFDSCTALKRVDI
+1718 GAFHDCAALKRVDLA
-1732 TNPDISLRGDG
+1732 NPRISLRGDG
-1743 CGDGDDYIC
+1743 CEDEDDYIC
-1752 WGEGLPAAFGIRVP
+1752 WGERLPTVFGIRVP
-1766 SESGITQ
+1766 AGSSVTSA
-1773 TTSGHFH
+1773 TSGHFH
-1780 DAAKR
+1780 DTAKR
-1785 RRAVPIL
+1785 RRAVPVL
-1792 GTAVK
+1792 GT
-1797 IRLDVF
+1797 
-1803 NMGCPV
+1803 CPV
-1809 WTMCFSGEKFD
+1809 PVLVTLRMDGGEDVTVSRLPGEKYGD
-1820 LAELHPS
+1820 ALAAPGADEMAEHPGCVF
-1827 RCFYEYNSGDFYNL
+1827 RGWYTQPDGGGTRAAADDIVPAHAVTLYP
-1841 FTGWWYTGKDD
+1841 WWYD
-1852 REVHVTADTVVPNDP
+1852 
-1867 VTLVPGFVDLRELR
+1867 
-1881 SRLIADTAS
+1881 
-1890 RGREEY
+1890 
-1896 REGNDVVL
+1896 L
-1904 PDAVSYDGYLYDP
+1904 PDGNYADNVSPSLARFDSEEDGTAFAAARTYDGYLYHFEGGTPVVDP
-1917 WDVNPG
+1917 
-1923 AVVGT
+1923 VVFSRRIAGT
-1928 ISVKLAAVRTD
+1928 ILVKTAAARTD
-1939 RRTGQTTRRVTAT
+1939 RRTGRTTARAT
-1952 VQVAGGRRVSL
+1952 VTIQIPGERRVSL
-1963 SRDMDSNWLS
+1963 FGEMDAGTSSGFLS
-1973 IPAGNGRVLE
+1973 VTAKDGRTLDLVV
-1983 LIFWGNGVSG
+1983 GVDG
-1993 TFDGYAIDGA
+1993 IMGVFDDGYGIDGA
-2003 RNVFVSRTVTDRER
+2003 RNIFSSRTATDRVR
-2017 ASEALSRFKDET
+2017 ASEVLSLFKDEA
-2029 VNLAWESTAEEDGT
+2029 VNLAWEDGMS
-2043 PCGWNG
+2043 CGWNG
-2049 FSVKVGSAGRT
+2049 LSVKVGSAGRT
-2060 RVTGT
+2060 RITGT
-2065 LADGTKV
+2065 LADGTRV
-2072 SATAQLI
+2072 SATAQL
-2079 VGGEWCCVPVVVDR
+2079 VAGEDWFCIPVVVDR
-2093 RPHRFGFN
+2093 KPHRLAFC
-2101 LWLAT
+2101 LWLSE
-2106 DGSCVE
+2106 GCMPGLSCRGV
-2112 AEGLDGDVR
+2112 EGLDGDVR
-2121 LGRAGTIGAYG
+2121 FGLAGAVGMYG
-2132 DAAFYIDTGALGKL
+2132 DGGAAFRIDTGALGEL

-2174 ARPGRVVLGR
+2174 ARPGRVVLDR
-2184 DGSVDETKTGENP
+2184 DGFVDEAKTGENP

-2250 KGAVSA
+2250 KGAVSVT
-2256 MVD
+2256 VD

>member
-1 MKRRMTRYMVA
+1 MKRYMMRYMTVLA
-12 LVALLCGTVLGDGL
+12 ALLCGTVFGNDLVVDDGW
-26 IVGGGWIASSAMSG
+26 VVSSAMSG
-40 RMVVDTRAGKGTLAT
+40 RMAVDTRAGECPIVT
-55 DHAEDIAYSGL
+55 DHVENITYSGL
-66 WDGDAGTTAT
+66 WNGDTGTMAT
-76 VAVNGR
+76 VTVNGR
-82 TVKTATGEGSYTWIP
+82 TVKTATGEGVYMWPP

-106 HRTTKDGVQLGET
+106 HRTTKDGKQVGET
-119 LTVEF
+119 LTAVF
-124 SVTSSALSYTNLKGA
+124 TLTVSALTYTNLKSA

-145 TYEEGTEVLFTDPSP
+145 TYEEGTEVSFTDPSP
-160 VTGYTFTGWSPA
+160 VTGYTFTGWTPA
-172 RITASMTGPLTVRA
+172 RIVASATGVQTVRA
-186 NWRANTYTV
+186 NWRANAYTIR
-195 TYDANGG
+195 YNANGG
-202 LGTTAQTAATYDV
+202 SGTVTSMAATYDA
-215 DVRLAQNSFTRT
+215 DVRLAQNGFTRVD
-227 GYTFAGWATCASGS
+227 YIFVGWAMYASGPV
-241 AVYQPGTV
+241 AYQSGET
-249 VRNLSVEQDGV
+249 VRNLSAAQGGV
-260 VALYAVWTPLPRP
+260 VTLYAVWRPLPKP
-273 SGSTLDNGTL
+273 SGTTLDNASL
-283 SFGTDGDAPW
+283 SFATDGDASW

-300 HFGGSAARS
+300 HSGGSAARS
-309 GGIDHNGRSRLT
+309 GAVGDGKSSRLM
-321 TTVSGSVMLS
+321 TTVWGAGTLS

-339 QDFDKLSISVD
+339 ENCDKLTVSVD
-350 GTKIAAI
+350 GTDVAAI

-382 RKDSSG
+382 RKDGSTSC
-388 VRGSDCGWVD
+388 GSDCGWVD
-398 QVVWRRCFALSYA
+398 QVVWRRCFTLTYT

-417 HTNPSVYEE
+417 HTNPATYEE
-426 GTALTFTNPGT
+426 GTEVSFTAPSPVT
-437 VAGYS
+437 GYT
-442 FTGWIPAQITESMTG
+442 FTGWTPARITASTTG
-457 PQTVRANWQANTYT
+457 PQTVRANWRANAYT
-471 IAYNANGGLGTTR
+471 IAYNANGGSGATAQ
-484 STAATYDVDIRL
+484 TAATYDADARL
-496 AQNGFTRTGYSFAG
+496 ARNGFTREGYMFAG
-510 WTTHSSG
+510 WSTRASG
-517 SMLYQPGETVRNLSS
+517 PVVYQPGAAVRNLSS
-532 EQDGVVTLYA
+532 AQGGVVTLYA
-542 VWRANTYTITY
+542 VWAPTFNTALG
-553 VTNGESDTMGTTAAT
+553 NRSLAFGT
-568 YDTDVRLAQG
+568 DG
-578 AFTRTGYTLVGWATR
+578 
-593 ASGPITYQLGAVVRN
+593 
-608 LSSEQGGIVTLYAVW
+608 
-623 RANTYTV
+623 
-630 AYDANGGSGTTV
+630 DAPWYG
-642 QTAATYD
+642 
-649 ADVRLARNGFTRV
+649 
-662 GYSFAGWATRASGPV
+662 
-677 AYQPG
+677 
-682 TVVRNLSAVQGG
+682 
-694 VVTLFAVWTPLPK
+694 
-707 PSGTTLDNGT
+707 
-717 LSFDTDVD
+717 
-725 VGWFEQTEVSHS
+725 QTEVSHS
-737 GGSAARSGAVGDGGA
+737 GGSAARSGVVGDGGA

-768 WKVSSQL
+768 WRVSSQPV
-775 GRGVLSVS
+775 RGVLSVS
-783 VDGVEWTAVSGE
+783 VDGVEWTAISGE
-795 RGWARVEVP
+795 RGWVRVEVP
-804 VSGDGPHAVMWTYRR
+804 VTRSGTHTVVWTYRR

-827 DCGWVDEVD
+827 DCGWVDEVE

-845 DNASLAFDT
+845 DNASLVFDT
-854 DEDAAWYG
+854 DEDASWYG

-888 TTVSGAGTLTFWWK
+888 TAVFGAGTLTFWWK
-902 VSSVEDYDKL
+902 VSSMEDYDKL

-920 VANIS
+920 IANIS

-979 TLAFDTDGEA
+979 ALAFDTDGDA
-989 AWFVQTEVSHSG
+989 AWFVQSEVSHSG

-1010 GDDGETH
+1010 GDDGETY

-1024 PGTLSFWWKVSSEQ
+1024 PGTLSFWWKVSSERNY
-1038 GYDKLSVSVDDR
+1038 GRLSVSVDDR

-1068 TEDDNHTIAWTYD
+1068 TEDDSHTIAWTYG

-1126 EVSFTDPSAVR
+1126 EVSFSDPSAVR
-1137 GYTFTGWTP
+1137 GYIFAGWTP

-1156 LTVRANWRANTYTIA
+1156 LTVRANWRAHTYTIA
-1171 YNANGGSGAMEPTA
+1171 YNANGGSGEMESTA

-1267 WFEQTEEFVVG
+1267 WFEQTEAFVVG

-1296 TTVSGAGTLS
+1296 TTLSGTGTLS

-1356 FMRDTSVS
+1356 FRRDTSVS

-1382 PNVPPVADAEWT
+1382 PNVPPVADAAWT

-1430 YNPLADDESEEWEF
+1430 YNPLAEDESEEWEF

-1451 GADLTLPVRVRD
+1451 GADLTLPVRARD

-1484 LKRVTVPDALDADL
+1484 LRRVTVPDALDADL

-1530 EQDGYANVLLHYPN
+1530 EQDGYANVLLRYPN

-1606 ADGNPYLKVAGG
+1606 ADGNPCLKVAGG

-1633 ARAGASVV
+1633 ARAGASATVA
-1641 VEYGTERI
+1641 YGTRQI
-1649 APAAFAYAGKLTAV
+1649 APAAFAYAGKLTSV
-1663 SLPATLRTLG
+1663 SLPATLRTFG
-1673 TCAFSRS
+1673 ASAFSRA
-1680 GLTGVEVPEG
+1680 GLTHVEVPEG
-1690 VVDISDAFCGSKKL
+1690 VTDIADAFCGAKKL
-1704 ATVSLPTTLRRIDD
+1704 KEVSLPSTLRRIDD
-1718 GAFDSCTALKRVDI
+1718 GAFHDCAALKRVDLA
-1732 TNPDISLRGDG
+1732 NPRISLRGDG
-1743 CGDGDDYIC
+1743 CEDEDDYIC

-1766 SESGITQ
+1766 AGSSVTSA
-1773 TTSGHFH
+1773 TSGHFH
-1780 DAAKR
+1780 DTAKR
-1785 RRAVPIL
+1785 RRAVPVL
-1792 GTAVK
+1792 GT
-1797 IRLDVF
+1797 
-1803 NMGCPV
+1803 CPV
-1809 WTMCFSGEKFD
+1809 PVLVTLRMDGGEDVTVSRLPGEKYGD
-1820 LAELHPS
+1820 ALAAPGADEMAEHPGCVF
-1827 RCFYEYNSGDFYNL
+1827 RGWYTQPDGGGTRAAADDIVPAHAVTLYP
-1841 FTGWWYTGKDD
+1841 WWYALP
-1852 REVHVTADTVVPNDP
+1852 TAGGGEGEDE
-1867 VTLVPGFVDLRELR
+1867 DLRLARFDSEE
-1881 SRLIADTAS
+1881 DGTAFAS
-1890 RGREEY
+1890 ART
-1896 REGNDVVL
+1896 
-1904 PDAVSYDGYLYDP
+1904 YDGYLYEGGAGTDP
-1917 WDVNPG
+1917 DGG
-1923 AVVGT
+1923 AGGRRIAGT
-1928 ISVKLAAVRTD
+1928 VLVKTAVARTD
-1939 RRTGQTTRRVTAT
+1939 RRTGRTTARAT
-1952 VQVAGGRRVSL
+1952 VTIQIPGERRVSL
-1963 SRDMDSNWLS
+1963 SGEMDAGTSPGFLS
-1973 IPAGNGRVLE
+1973 VTAKDGRTLDLLVGADGIAGV
-1983 LIFWGNGVSG
+1983 
-1993 TFDGYAIDGA
+1993 FDDYGIDGA
-2003 RNVFVSRTVTDRER
+2003 RNVFSSRDAGDREWSSYVLR
-2017 ASEALSRFKDET
+2017 QFSYESAVT
-2029 VNLAWESTAEEDGT
+2029 LAWESTREEDGT
-2043 PCGWNG
+2043 SCGWNG
-2049 FSVKVGSAGRT
+2049 LSVKVGSAGRT

-2079 VGGEWCCVPVVVDR
+2079 IVGSQCCIPVVVDR
-2093 RPHRFGFN
+2093 KPYRLAFCLWFGVLRGNVCTPDRLWCHR
-2101 LWLAT
+2101 
-2106 DGSCVE
+2106 V
-2112 AEGLDGDVR
+2112 EGLGGDVR
-2121 LGRAGTIGAYG
+2121 FGLAKTWQLEEYG
-2132 DAAFYIDTGALGKL
+2132 PAAFYIDTGALGEL
-2146 FDDWTYEG
+2146 FGDWTYEG

-2184 DGSVDETKTGENP
+2184 DGSVDEAKAGENP

-2230 VNVYGVVVEGVGYGT
+2230 VNVYGVVVDGVGYGT

-2250 KGAVSA
+2250 KGGVSV

>member
-1 MKRRMTRYMVA
+1 MKRYMMRYMTVLA
-12 LVALLCGTVLGDGL
+12 ALLCGTVFGNDLVVDDGW
-26 IVGGGWIASSAMSG
+26 VVSSAMSG
-40 RMVVDTRAGKGTLAT
+40 RMAVDTRAGECPIVT
-55 DHAEDIAYSGL
+55 DHVENITYSGL
-66 WDGDAGTTAT
+66 WNDDTGTMAT
-76 VAVNGR
+76 VTVNGR
-82 TVKTATGEGSYTWIP
+82 TVKTATGEGVYMWPP

-106 HRTTKDGVQLGET
+106 HRTTKDGKQVGET
-119 LTVEF
+119 LTAVF
-124 SVTSSALSYTNLKGA
+124 TLTVSALTYTNLKSA

-145 TYEEGTEVLFTDPSP
+145 TYEEGTEVSFTDPSP
-160 VTGYTFTGWSPA
+160 VTGYTFTGWTPA
-172 RITASMTGPLTVRA
+172 RIAASATGVQTVRA

-202 LGTTAQTAATYDV
+202 SGTTAQTAATYDA
-215 DVRLAQNSFTRT
+215 DVRLAQNGFTRVD
-227 GYTFAGWATCASGS
+227 YIFVGWAMYASGPV
-241 AVYQPGTV
+241 AYQSGET
-249 VRNLSVEQDGV
+249 VRNLSAAQGGV
-260 VALYAVWTPLPRP
+260 VTLYAVWRPLPKP
-273 SGSTLDNGTL
+273 SGTTLDNASL
-283 SFGTDGDAPW
+283 SFATDGDASW

-300 HFGGSAARS
+300 HSGGSAARS
-309 GGIDHNGRSRLT
+309 GAVGDGKSSRLM
-321 TTVSGSVMLS
+321 TTVWGAGTLS

-339 QDFDKLSISVD
+339 ENCDKLTVSVD
-350 GTKIAAI
+350 GTDVAAI

-382 RKDSSG
+382 RKDGSTSC
-388 VRGSDCGWVD
+388 GSDCGWVD
-398 QVVWRRCFALSYA
+398 QVVWRRCFTLTYT

-417 HTNPSVYEE
+417 HTNPATYEE
-426 GTALTFTNPGT
+426 GTEVSFTAPSPVT
-437 VAGYS
+437 GYT
-442 FTGWIPAQITESMTG
+442 FTGWTPARITASTTG
-457 PQTVRANWQANTYT
+457 PQTVRANWRANAYT
-471 IAYNANGGLGTTR
+471 IAYNANGGSGA
-484 STAATYDVDIRL
+484 TA
-496 AQNGFTRTGYSFAG
+496 
-510 WTTHSSG
+510 
-517 SMLYQPGETVRNLSS
+517 
-532 EQDGVVTLYA
+532 
-542 VWRANTYTITY
+542 
-553 VTNGESDTMGTTAAT
+553 
-568 YDTDVRLAQG
+568 
-578 AFTRTGYTLVGWATR
+578 
-593 ASGPITYQLGAVVRN
+593 
-608 LSSEQGGIVTLYAVW
+608 
-623 RANTYTV
+623 
-630 AYDANGGSGTTV
+630 

-649 ADVRLARNGFTRV
+649 ADARLARNGFTRE
-662 GYSFAGWATRASGPV
+662 GYVFAGWSTRASGPV

-682 TVVRNLSAVQGG
+682 AAVRNLSSAQGG
-694 VVTLFAVWTPLPK
+694 VVTLYAVWAPTFNTALGNR
-707 PSGTTLDNGT
+707 SLAFGTDG
-717 LSFDTDVD
+717 DAPWY
-725 VGWFEQTEVSHS
+725 GQTEVSHS
-737 GGSAARSGAVGDGGA
+737 GGSAARSGVVGDGGA

-768 WKVSSQL
+768 WKVSSQP

-783 VDGVEWTAVSGE
+783 VDGVEWTAISGE

-804 VSGDGPHAVMWTYRR
+804 VTRSGTHTVVWTYRR

-827 DCGWVDEVD
+827 DCGWVDEVE
-836 WRPSLGNAL
+836 WKPSLGNAL
-845 DNASLAFDT
+845 DNASLVFDT

-888 TTVSGAGTLTFWWK
+888 TAVFGAGTLTFWWK
-902 VSSVEDYDKL
+902 VSSMEDYDKL

-920 VANIS
+920 IANIS

-979 TLAFDTDGEA
+979 TLAFDTDGDA

-1001 GSAARSGAI
+1001 GSAAQSGAI
-1010 GDDGETH
+1010 GDDGETR

-1024 PGTLSFWWKVSSEQ
+1024 PGTLSFWWKVSLERN
-1038 GYDKLSVSVDDR
+1038 YDRLSVSVDDR

-1058 QGWVRQTLTI
+1058 QGWVRQTLDI
-1068 TEDDNHTIAWTYD
+1068 TEDDSHTIAWTYG
-1081 KDGSASGGSDC
+1081 KDVSASGGSDC

-1100 KGRFAIAYTNLKDA
+1100 KGRFVLTYTNLKDA

-1156 LTVRANWRANTYTIA
+1156 LTVRANWRAHTYTIA
-1171 YNANGGSGAMEPTA
+1171 YNANGGSGEMEPTA
-1185 AAYDE
+1185 ATYDA
-1190 DVRLAWNGF
+1190 DVRLARNGF

-1278 ESAAR
+1278 ENAAR

-1296 TTVSGAGTLS
+1296 TTVSGTGTLS

-1356 FMRDTSVS
+1356 FKRDTSVS

-1382 PNVPPVADAEWT
+1382 PNVPPVADAAWT

-1405 VLVSPDGKWRL
+1405 VLISPDGKWRL

-1430 YNPLADDESEEWEF
+1430 YNPLAEDELEEWEF

-1451 GADLTLPVRVRD
+1451 GADLTLPVRARD
-1463 EGNGRVYDVAFL
+1463 EWNGRVYDVAFL

-1484 LKRVTVPDALDADL
+1484 LRRVTVPDALDADL

-1523 DGALFVH
+1523 DGALFAH

-1577 ASLRSW
+1577 ASLQSW

-1606 ADGNPYLKVAGG
+1606 ADGNPYLKLAGG

-1633 ARAGASVV
+1633 ARAGASATVA
-1641 VEYGTERI
+1641 YGTRRI
-1649 APAAFAYAGKLTAV
+1649 APAAFAYAGKLTSV

-1673 TCAFSRS
+1673 ASAFSRA
-1680 GLTGVEVPEG
+1680 GLTHVEVPEG
-1690 VVDISDAFCGSKKL
+1690 VTDIADAFCGAKKL
-1704 ATVSLPTTLRRIDD
+1704 VTVSLPSTLRRIDD
-1718 GAFDSCTALKRVDI
+1718 GAFHDCAALKRVDLA
-1732 TNPDISLRGDG
+1732 NARISLRGDG
-1743 CGDGDDYIC
+1743 CEDEDDYIC
-1752 WGEGLPAAFGIRVP
+1752 WGERLPAAFGIRVP
-1766 SESGITQ
+1766 AGSSVTSA
-1773 TTSGHFH
+1773 TSGHFH
-1780 DAAKR
+1780 DTAKR
-1785 RRAVPIL
+1785 RRAVPVL
-1792 GTAVK
+1792 GT
-1797 IRLDVF
+1797 
-1803 NMGCPV
+1803 CPV
-1809 WTMCFSGEKFD
+1809 PVLVTLRMDGGEDVTVSRLPGEKYGD
-1820 LAELHPS
+1820 ALAAPGADEMAEHPGCVF
-1827 RCFYEYNSGDFYNL
+1827 RGWYTQPDGGGTRVAADDIVPAHAVTPYP
-1841 FTGWWYTGKDD
+1841 WWYALP
-1852 REVHVTADTVVPNDP
+1852 TAGGGEGEDE
-1867 VTLVPGFVDLRELR
+1867 DLRLARFDSEE
-1881 SRLIADTAS
+1881 DGTAFAS
-1890 RGREEY
+1890 ART
-1896 REGNDVVL
+1896 
-1904 PDAVSYDGYLYDP
+1904 YDGYLYEG
-1917 WDVNPG
+1917 G
-1923 AVVGT
+1923 AGTDSDGGAGGRRIAGT
-1928 ISVKLAAVRTD
+1928 ILVKTAVARTD
-1939 RRTGQTTRRVTAT
+1939 RRTGRTTARAT
-1952 VQVAGGRRVSL
+1952 VTIQIPGERRVSL
-1963 SRDMDSNWLS
+1963 SGEMDAGTSPGFLS
-1973 IPAGNGRVLE
+1973 VTAKDGRTLDLLVGADGIAGVFGDY
-1983 LIFWGNGVSG
+1983 G
-1993 TFDGYAIDGA
+1993 IDGA
-2003 RNVFVSRTVTDRER
+2003 RNVFSSRDATDRER
-2017 ASEALSRFKDET
+2017 ASHVIGQISYSYGT
-2029 VNLAWESTAEEDGT
+2029 VNLAWESTREENGT

-2049 FSVKVGSAGRT
+2049 LSLKVGSAGRT
-2060 RVTGT
+2060 RITGT
-2065 LADGTKV
+2065 LADGTRV

-2079 VGGEWCCVPVVVDR
+2079 LVGGYPDGEQCCIPVVVDKK
-2093 RPHRFGFN
+2093 PHRLAFC
-2101 LWLAT
+2101 LWFLEDIT
-2106 DGSCVE
+2106 LCTPYRLLCQGV
-2112 AEGLDGDVR
+2112 EGLDGDVR
-2121 LGRAGTIGAYG
+2121 FGGAWMIG
-2132 DAAFYIDTGALGKL
+2132 DAAFRVDTGALGEL

-2184 DGSVDETKTGENP
+2184 DGFVDEAKAGENP

-2230 VNVYGVVVEGVGYGT
+2230 VNVYGVVVQGVGYGT

-2250 KGAVSA
+2250 KGAVSV

>member
-1 MKRRMTRYMVA
+1 MKRYMMRYMTVLA
-12 LVALLCGTVLGDGL
+12 ALLCGTVFGNDLVVDDGW
-26 IVGGGWIASSAMSG
+26 VVSSAMSG
-40 RMVVDTRAGKGTLAT
+40 RMAVDTRAGECPIVT
-55 DHAEDIAYSGL
+55 DHVENITYSGL
-66 WDGDAGTTAT
+66 WDGDTGTMAT
-76 VAVNGR
+76 VTVNGR
-82 TVKTATGEGSYTWIP
+82 TVKTATGEGVYMWPP

-106 HRTTKDGVQLGET
+106 HRTTKNGKQVGET
-119 LTVEF
+119 LTAVF
-124 SVTSSALSYTNLKGA
+124 TLTVSALTYTNLKGA

-145 TYEEGTEVLFTDPSP
+145 TYEEGTEVSFTDPSP
-160 VTGYTFTGWSPA
+160 VTGYTFTGWTPA
-172 RITASMTGPLTVRA
+172 QITASTTGPQTVRA
-186 NWRANTYTV
+186 NWRANAYTIR
-195 TYDANGG
+195 YNANGG
-202 LGTTAQTAATYDV
+202 SGTVTSMAATYDA
-215 DVRLAQNSFTRT
+215 DVRLAQNGFTRVD
-227 GYTFAGWATCASGS
+227 YIFVGWAMYASGPV
-241 AVYQPGTV
+241 AYQSGET
-249 VRNLSVEQDGV
+249 VRNLSAAQGGV
-260 VALYAVWTPLPRP
+260 VTLYAVWRPLPKP
-273 SGSTLDNGTL
+273 SGTTLDNASL
-283 SFGTDGDAPW
+283 SFATDGDASW

-300 HFGGSAARS
+300 HSGGSAARS
-309 GGIDHNGRSRLT
+309 GAVGDGKSSRLM
-321 TTVSGSVMLS
+321 TTVWGAGTLS

-339 QDFDKLSISVD
+339 ENYDKLSVSVD
-350 GTKIAAI
+350 GTDVAAI
-357 SGEQDWAQKTVPIT
+357 SGEQDWEQKAIPIT
-371 GDGTH
+371 GDGAH

-382 RKDSSG
+382 RKDGSG

-398 QVVWRRCFALSYA
+398 QVVWRRCFTLTYT

-417 HTNPSVYEE
+417 HTNPATYVE
-426 GTALTFTNPGT
+426 GKALTFTAPGLVT
-437 VAGYS
+437 GYT
-442 FTGWIPAQITESMTG
+442 FTGWTPARITESTTG
-457 PQTVRANWQANTYT
+457 AQMVRANWRANAYT
-471 IAYNANGGLGTTR
+471 IAYNANGGSGATAQ
-484 STAATYDVDIRL
+484 TAATYDADARL
-496 AQNGFTRTGYSFAG
+496 ARNGFTREGYMFAG
-510 WTTHSSG
+510 WSTRASG
-517 SMLYQPGETVRNLSS
+517 PVVYQPGAAVRNLSS
-532 EQDGVVTLYA
+532 AQGGVVTLYA
-542 VWRANTYTITY
+542 VWAPTFNTALG
-553 VTNGESDTMGTTAAT
+553 NRSLAFGT
-568 YDTDVRLAQG
+568 DG
-578 AFTRTGYTLVGWATR
+578 
-593 ASGPITYQLGAVVRN
+593 
-608 LSSEQGGIVTLYAVW
+608 
-623 RANTYTV
+623 
-630 AYDANGGSGTTV
+630 DAPWYG
-642 QTAATYD
+642 
-649 ADVRLARNGFTRV
+649 
-662 GYSFAGWATRASGPV
+662 
-677 AYQPG
+677 
-682 TVVRNLSAVQGG
+682 
-694 VVTLFAVWTPLPK
+694 
-707 PSGTTLDNGT
+707 
-717 LSFDTDVD
+717 
-725 VGWFEQTEVSHS
+725 QTEVSHS
-737 GGSAARSGAVGDGGA
+737 GGSAARSGVVGDGGA

-768 WKVSSQL
+768 WKVSSQP

-783 VDGVEWTAVSGE
+783 VDGVEWTAISGE

-804 VSGDGPHAVMWTYRR
+804 VTRSGTHTVVWTYRR

-827 DCGWVDEVD
+827 DCGWVDEVE

-845 DNASLAFDT
+845 DNASLVFDT

-888 TTVSGAGTLTFWWK
+888 TAVFGAGTLTFWWK
-902 VSSVEDYDKL
+902 VSSMEDYDKL

-920 VANIS
+920 IANIS

-979 TLAFDTDGEA
+979 ALAFDTDGDA

-1024 PGTLSFWWKVSSEQ
+1024 PGTLSFWWKVSSERN
-1038 GYDKLSVSVDDR
+1038 YDRLSVSVDDR

-1068 TEDDNHTIAWTYD
+1068 TEDDSHTIAWTYG
-1081 KDGSASGGSDC
+1081 KGGSASGGSDC

-1126 EVSFTDPSAVR
+1126 EVSFSDPSAVR
-1137 GYTFTGWTP
+1137 GYAFTGWTP

-1156 LTVRANWRANTYTIA
+1156 LTVRANWRAHTYTIA
-1171 YNANGGSGAMEPTA
+1171 YNANGGSGEMESTA

-1232 GGVVTLYAVWTPL
+1232 DGVVTLYAVWTPL

-1296 TTVSGAGTLS
+1296 TTVSGTGTLS

-1336 EWERVSIPVKG
+1336 EEWERVSIPVKG

-1356 FMRDTSVS
+1356 FRRDTSVS

-1382 PNVPPVADAEWT
+1382 PNVPPVADAAWT

-1430 YNPLADDESEEWEF
+1430 YNPLAEDESEEWEF

-1451 GADLTLPVRVRD
+1451 GADLTLPVRARD
-1463 EGNGRVYDVAFL
+1463 KGNGRVYDVAFL

-1484 LKRVTVPDALDADL
+1484 LRRVTVPDALDADL

-1577 ASLRSW
+1577 ASLQSW

-1633 ARAGASVV
+1633 VRAGASATVA
-1641 VEYGTERI
+1641 YGTRRI

-1673 TCAFSRS
+1673 ASAFSRA
-1680 GLTGVEVPEG
+1680 GLTHVEVPEG
-1690 VVDISDAFCGSKKL
+1690 VTDIADAFCGAKKL
-1704 ATVSLPTTLRRIDD
+1704 KEVSLPSTLRRIDD
-1718 GAFDSCTALKRVDI
+1718 GAFHDCAALKRVDLAN
-1732 TNPDISLRGDG
+1732 TRISLRGDG
-1743 CGDGDDYIC
+1743 CEDEDDYIC
-1752 WGEGLPAAFGIRVP
+1752 WGERLPAAFGIRVP
-1766 SESGITQ
+1766 AGSSVTSA
-1773 TTSGHFH
+1773 TSGHFH
-1780 DAAKR
+1780 DTAKR
-1785 RRAVPIL
+1785 RRAVPVL
-1792 GTAVK
+1792 GT
-1797 IRLDVF
+1797 
-1803 NMGCPV
+1803 CPV
-1809 WTMCFSGEKFD
+1809 PVLVTLRMDGGEDVTVSRLPGEKYGD
-1820 LAELHPS
+1820 ALAAPGADEMAEHPGCVF
-1827 RCFYEYNSGDFYNL
+1827 RGWYTQPDGGGTRAAADDIVPAHAVTLYP
-1841 FTGWWYTGKDD
+1841 WWYALP
-1852 REVHVTADTVVPNDP
+1852 TAGGGEGEDE
-1867 VTLVPGFVDLRELR
+1867 DLRLARFDSEE
-1881 SRLIADTAS
+1881 DGTAFAS
-1890 RGREEY
+1890 ART
-1896 REGNDVVL
+1896 
-1904 PDAVSYDGYLYDP
+1904 YDGYLYEGGAGTDP
-1917 WDVNPG
+1917 DGG
-1923 AVVGT
+1923 AGGRRIAGT
-1928 ISVKLAAVRTD
+1928 ILVKTAVARTD
-1939 RRTGQTTRRVTAT
+1939 RRTGRTTARAT
-1952 VQVAGGRRVSL
+1952 VTIQIPGERRVSL
-1963 SRDMDSNWLS
+1963 SGEMDAGTSPGFLS
-1973 IPAGNGRVLE
+1973 VTAKDGRTLDLLVGADGIAGVFGDY
-1983 LIFWGNGVSG
+1983 G
-1993 TFDGYAIDGA
+1993 IDGA
-2003 RNVFVSRTVTDRER
+2003 RNVFSSRDATDRER
-2017 ASEALSRFKDET
+2017 ASHVIGQISYSYGT
-2029 VNLAWESTAEEDGT
+2029 VNLAWESTREEDGT

-2049 FSVKVGSAGRT
+2049 LSLKVGSAGRT
-2060 RVTGT
+2060 RITGT
-2065 LADGTKV
+2065 LADGTRV

-2079 VGGEWCCVPVVVDR
+2079 LVGGYPDGEQCCIPVVVDKK
-2093 RPHRFGFN
+2093 PHRLAFCLWFREIIDLCTPYN
-2101 LWLAT
+2101 L
-2106 DGSCVE
+2106 SCQGV
-2112 AEGLDGDVR
+2112 EGLDGDVR
-2121 LGRAGTIGAYG
+2121 FGGAWMIG
-2132 DAAFYIDTGALGKL
+2132 DAAFRVDTGALGEL

-2174 ARPGRVVLGR
+2174 ARPGRVVLDR
-2184 DGSVDETKTGENP
+2184 DGFVDEAKAGENP

-2219 PSARGAPVAKT
+2219 PSARGAPLAKT
-2230 VNVYGVVVEGVGYGT
+2230 VNVYGVVVQGVGYGT

-2250 KGAVSA
+2250 KGAVSV

>member
-1 MKRRMTRYMVA
+1 MTDKGRRTQSLFKVRFLAGLSLFCCMLSAWGDTMDVDGYRWGYYRSWYDTKSSVTITSVVKR
-12 LVALLCGTVLGDGL
+12 
-26 IVGGGWIASSAMSG
+26 VGATFKKVSG
-40 RMVVDTRAGKGTLAT
+40 
-55 DHAEDIAYSGL
+55 
-66 WDGDAGTTAT
+66 
-76 VAVNGR
+76 AVN
-82 TVKTATGEGSYTWIP
+82 I
-97 SAAGTYTLT
+97 
-106 HRTTKDGVQLGET
+106 
-119 LTVEF
+119 
-124 SVTSSALSYTNLKGA
+124 
-139 THTNPA
+139 
-145 TYEEGTEVLFTDPSP
+145 
-160 VTGYTFTGWSPA
+160 PA
-172 RITASMTGPLTVRA
+172 RLG
-186 NWRANTYTV
+186 NYTV
-195 TYDANGG
+195 TGIERAFEDCTALTSVTFPPGLRDVGYSSFAGCTALASIHLPPGVKRLEYRAFADCTALSAVTLPEGVKSIGREAFRGCTVLASISIPESVTAMENNVFGATALYNQASSGVLIVSGWVVDVKYFCPSKVRLPQGTRGIANDAFRGCRGLTSISITEGVTYIGDDAFQGCTGLTSISVPEGVTYIGDDAFQGCTGLSSVSLQKGVVHVGWDAFSGCRGLTSISLPEGLAYIGMRAFKGCTGLASISFPEGLNYIDMFAFEGCTGLTSISIPEGVVGISDGAFGGCTGLSSITLPDSLRYVGENAFDGTALLDGQPEGVLTVDGWVVGVDGTCPKKVVLPSGTRGIGNGAFCEEGLTSITIPSSVVAIGDGAFSDCERLTSVDIPEGVLVLGACVFDGCNRLSSLKLPDSLGYVSAEVLYGGGTMLDDDSSLIRRQPDGVLSIDGWIVGVKRTCPMEIAFPEGTRGIAEYAFSDEALYYDWDLYEGDGDPGKLLSLTVVTIPASVGRIGAYAFDGAKNLSRVVFRGRPPVVFDSWWELQGG
-202 LGTTAQTAATYDV
+202 YALNLPYGGSMDDV
-215 DVRLAQNSFTRT
+215 D
-227 GYTFAGWATCASGS
+227 
-241 AVYQPGTV
+241 
-249 VRNLSVEQDGV
+249 DV
-260 VALYAVWTPLPRP
+260 VAPWSDVVGTYPSEYATEWQAVITNGMWHGIRMREDVI
-273 SGSTLDNGTL
+273 TLDEALDNTTL
-283 SFGTDGDAPW
+283 TFGTDGDVPW
-293 FEQTEES
+293 S
-300 HFGGSAARS
+300 
-309 GGIDHNGRSRLT
+309 
-321 TTVSGSVMLS
+321 
-331 FWWKVSSE
+331 
-339 QDFDKLSISVD
+339 
-350 GTKIAAI
+350 
-357 SGEQDWAQKTVPIT
+357 
-371 GDGTH
+371 
-376 TVVWTY
+376 
-382 RKDSSG
+382 
-388 VRGSDCGWVD
+388 
-398 QVVWRRCFALSYA
+398 
-411 NLKGAT
+411 
-417 HTNPSVYEE
+417 
-426 GTALTFTNPGT
+426 
-437 VAGYS
+437 
-442 FTGWIPAQITESMTG
+442 
-457 PQTVRANWQANTYT
+457 
-471 IAYNANGGLGTTR
+471 
-484 STAATYDVDIRL
+484 
-496 AQNGFTRTGYSFAG
+496 
-510 WTTHSSG
+510 
-517 SMLYQPGETVRNLSS
+517 
-532 EQDGVVTLYA
+532 
-542 VWRANTYTITY
+542 
-553 VTNGESDTMGTTAAT
+553 
-568 YDTDVRLAQG
+568 
-578 AFTRTGYTLVGWATR
+578 
-593 ASGPITYQLGAVVRN
+593 
-608 LSSEQGGIVTLYAVW
+608 
-623 RANTYTV
+623 
-630 AYDANGGSGTTV
+630 V
-642 QTAATYD
+642 QT
-649 ADVRLARNGFTRV
+649 
-662 GYSFAGWATRASGPV
+662 
-677 AYQPG
+677 
-682 TVVRNLSAVQGG
+682 
-694 VVTLFAVWTPLPK
+694 
-707 PSGTTLDNGT
+707 
-717 LSFDTDVD
+717 
-725 VGWFEQTEVSHS
+725 
-737 GGSAARSGAVGDGGA
+737 
-752 SRLTTEVSG
+752 
-761 EGTLSFW
+761 
-768 WKVSSQL
+768 
-775 GRGVLSVS
+775 
-783 VDGVEWTAVSGE
+783 
-795 RGWARVEVP
+795 
-804 VSGDGPHAVMWTYRR
+804 
-819 DGSASRGS
+819 
-827 DCGWVDEVD
+827 DE
-836 WRPSLGNAL
+836 
-845 DNASLAFDT
+845 F
-854 DEDAAWYG
+854 
-862 QMDESHFGGSAARSG
+862 
-877 GIGYGGATRLA
+877 
-888 TTVSGAGTLTFWWK
+888 
-902 VSSVEDYDKL
+902 
-912 AVSVDGTE
+912 
-920 VANIS
+920 
-925 GERGWALMRVP
+925 
-936 VRGAGL
+936 
-942 HTVVWSYRKY
+942 
-952 GSTPHGSDCGWV
+952 
-964 DQVAW
+964 
-969 MPLGAALGNT
+969 
-979 TLAFDTDGEA
+979 
-989 AWFVQTEVSHSG
+989 HSG

-1010 GDDGETH
+1010 DHGAETR
-1017 LTTTVPG
+1017 LTTTVSG

-1038 GYDKLSVSVDDR
+1038 GYDKLSISVDDVER
-1050 VKASLSGE
+1050 ADISGE
-1058 QGWVRQTLTI
+1058 QGWAQKTVPVTGSST
-1068 TEDDNHTIAWTYD
+1068 HTVVWTYH
-1081 KDGSASGGSDC
+1081 KDGSVSGGSDC
-1092 GWVDDVVW
+1092 GWVDLVEW
-1100 KGRFAIAYTNLKDA
+1100 
-1114 THANPETYEEGT
+1114 
-1126 EVSFTDPSAVR
+1126 S
-1137 GYTFTGWTP
+1137 
-1146 ARITASTTGP
+1146 P
-1156 LTVRANWRANTYTIA
+1156 LA
-1171 YNANGGSGAMEPTA
+1171 
-1185 AAYDE
+1185 
-1190 DVRLAWNGF
+1190 
-1199 TRAGYA
+1199 
-1205 FAGWARRASGSVVY
+1205 
-1219 EQGVEVR
+1219 
-1226 NLSAAQ
+1226 
-1232 GGVVTLYAVWTPL
+1232 PL
-1245 PRPSGATLDN
+1245 
-1255 AALVFGTDGDAP
+1255 
-1267 WFEQTEEFVVG
+1267 
-1278 ESAAR
+1278 
-1283 SGAVGRG
+1283 
-1290 GVTRLT
+1290 
-1296 TTVSGAGTLS
+1296 
-1306 FWWKVSSE
+1306 
-1314 TGYDTLT
+1314 
-1321 VSVDGEDVAVIFGEQ
+1321 
-1336 EWERVSIPVKG
+1336 
-1347 AGAHTVVWT
+1347 
-1356 FMRDTSVS
+1356 
-1364 RGFDCG
+1364 
-1370 WVDGVAWTQVAP
+1370 AP
-1382 PNVPPVADAEWT
+1382 PAPPVADAAWT

-1399 SAAKPS
+1399 SAAKPA

-1430 YNPLADDESEEWEF
+1430 YNPLAEDESEEWEF
-1444 KSCVERG
+1444 RSCVERG
-1451 GADLTLPVRVRD
+1451 GADLTLPVRARD

-1484 LKRVTVPDALDADL
+1484 LRRVTVPDALDADL

-1649 APAAFAYAGKLTAV
+1649 APAAFAYAGKLTSV
-1663 SLPATLRTLG
+1663 SFPEYSLREIG
-1673 TCAFSRS
+1673 SCAFSRS
-1680 GLTGVEVPEG
+1680 GLTHAEVPEG
-1690 VVDISDAFCGSKKL
+1690 VEDIADAFCSAKKL
-1704 ATVSLPTTLRRIDD
+1704 ATVSLPTTLLRIDD

-1743 CGDGDDYIC
+1743 CGDGDNYIC

-1792 GTAVK
+1792 GTSVK

-2003 RNVFVSRTVTDRER
+2003 RNVFVSRTVTDKER

-2132 DAAFYIDTGALGKL
+2132 DAAFYIDTGALGEL

-2174 ARPGRVVLGR
+2174 ARPGRVVLDR
-2184 DGSVDETKTGENP
+2184 DGFVDEAKAGENP

-2250 KGAVSA
+2250 KGAVS
-2256 MVD
+2256 VTVE